1 MKLHYIFTVAL
12 TALMAI
18 PAMAQDRN
26 NEDEVVKVNARF
38 SAYNYREGELI
49 VKFKDQSAAQIK
61 APRRTKFRTS
71 GVNSIDA
78 TLRALGV
85 SEVEELMPLSGHQ
98 PVKRLARSVNGQTVT
113 APAMNRVYLMRYNKA
128 KVRNV
133 EEAVAKLSKLKD
145 VEYAE
150 PNRIVYALG
159 GAEAMAAQS
168 KALDEAQQQTADG
181 ENRAVSFNDPL
192 FGNQWGLQS
201 MQIPLLWQEPFI
213 TNKRPVIAI
222 LDTGVDIDH
231 PDLKANI
238 WTNAKEAEGAE
249 EYDDDGN
256 GFNDDVHGW
265 DFVNQTGRIGDWNG
279 HGTHCAGIAA
289 AVAGNGIGIV
299 GANPDAL
306 IMPVTVMQSD
316 GTGDVATIIKGID
329 YAVANGADII
339 SMSFGS
345 YGESR
350 AEEQALGRAYQ
361 KAVLVAAAGNDG
373 MCLNH
378 KHGRGDPAPMY
389 PASYTFVL
397 GVQAMSSEGNITD
410 WSNYDDDG
418 PTYSEWGEAKLYNYE
433 LLAPG
438 VNIESTYPGG
448 NYKSL
453 NGTSMATPMVA
464 GALSR
469 LIQTKEYVN
478 KEYLFGDLINAC
490 SETGGLDIYKAFSI
504 KDEDRT
510 PELSFVTYEMDD
522 STNVGDGDGR
532 PDAGEV
538 IDFYP
543 IVRNSWGKAK
553 NIKLSIELGENEDPQ
568 IVELIK
574 KEADFGAEL
583 SAYGK
588 GKSDEPLRIKIN
600 DKCADNRRIRLV
612 LKGTCDGMQG
622 EFTQE
627 ITLTVENGVEIGG
640 LIKENTTLYPN
651 VHYIVTKTIAVP
663 QGVTLTIKPGTILD
677 FKNTN
682 IKNVGTINAIG
693 KPDSLIVLN
702 GMNDPSSIG
711 GASIDISDFSYTVI
725 QNSNLFSLEFDYYG
739 IDKIKKTNN
748 NIVKDNEISMLSD
761 GTFEKCNFFN
771 NKRIHYYDGD
781 DMNLTS
787 CNLIGNCTDDRA
799 QSNAFGLQAL
809 HSSNIFSNKYGLTG
823 AYISNGPKVYTTDT
837 PNYFGS
843 SNESLVRKGIYDI
856 NNDYSTT
863 EYDLSNMLTRPNAE
877 AHGIV
882 WKVVVNG
889 YDAQDEFDML
899 PPLGVGKHKFEVYFN
914 RPMRTS
920 VTPMVAMGVRP
931 PYTQIPIAEEG
942 TWSADS
948 TVYTTYLTITG
959 KTGADGLNRIYVDGA
974 KDNEGF
980 EIPYENSRFNV
991 NVQAAGSL
999 STGFMGEAG
1008 LGKVTLSWN
1017 DVQNSFDDFL
1027 GYNLYRYTDKGDT
1040 IKVNKQLLDN
1050 ETLEYVD
1057 YDVVPGTT
1065 YCYQYKV
1072 ITTDLKETDPSNVV
1086 AVTPMTSTL
1095 GDANGSGKVDV
1106 ADVVTTVNYASG
1118 QNPKPF
1124 IFEAADVNTDL
1135 QIDILDVVGIIRT
1148 ILNPNADVSS
1158 MAMATATYTV
1168 ENGIVYV
1175 DSPVDLAGVQ
1185 IQIATEKGSQIKAT
1199 DEMEGFEQTSSWLS
1213 DNDFIYLAYSMS
1225 GKTLTAGKHAI
1236 LNIGNAKIMDIRLS
1250 DAAGKNV
1257 EAKAGQETSVTRL
1270 GADVMNVS
1278 GIYTLTG
1285 VKLSGRSSDL
1295 KKLPAGVYIVDGK
1308 KVVK

>member
-1 MKLHYIFTVAL
+1 MELHRIFTIAL
-12 TALMAI
+12 TALAAI
-18 PAMAQDRN
+18 PTMAQDRN
-26 NEDEVVKVNARF
+26 NEDEVVKVDARF
-38 SAYNYREGELI
+38 SAYNYREGEVI
-49 VKFKDQSAAQIK
+49 VKFKDQSAAQIN

-71 GVNSIDA
+71 GINSIDA
-78 TLRALGV
+78 TLRELGV
-85 SEVEELMPLSGHQ
+85 SEVEALMPLSGNQ
-98 PVKRLARSVNGQTVT
+98 QVKRLARSVNGKTVA
-113 APAMNRVYLMRYNKA
+113 APAMNRIYLMHFDKT
-128 KVRNV
+128 KVRNT
-133 EEAVAKLSKLKD
+133 EEAVAKLAKLAD

-159 GAEAMAAQS
+159 NTESQAGQS
-168 KALDEAQQQTADG
+168 KALMDVQDQANGGGKNISYD
-181 ENRAVSFNDPL
+181 DPL
-192 FGNQWGLQS
+192 FGQQWGLQT
-201 MQIPLLWQEPFI
+201 MKLPQLWQQPII
-213 TNKRPVIAI
+213 TQKRPIIAI

-238 WTNAKEAEGAE
+238 WTNTKESEGAE
-249 EYDDDGN
+249 DYDDDGN
-256 GFNDDVHGW
+256 GFKDDLHGW

-289 AVAGNGIGIV
+289 AVGGNGIGIV

-345 YGESR
+345 YGESK

-373 MCLNH
+373 KCMNH
-378 KHGRGDPAPMY
+378 KHPEKAQDKPMPMY

-397 GVQAMSSEGNITD
+397 GVQAMNSEGNITD
-410 WSNYDDDG
+410 WSNYDDNG
-418 PTYSEWGEAKLYNYE
+418 PTYSAWGEDKLYNYE

-438 VNIESTYPGG
+438 ANIESTYPGG

-469 LIQTKEYVN
+469 LIQSKEYVN
-478 KEYLFGDLINAC
+478 KEYLFGDLIYAC
-490 SETGGLDIYKAFSI
+490 STTGGLDIYKAFSI
-504 KDEDRT
+504 KDEDRK

-532 PDAGEV
+532 PDAGEI
-538 IDFYP
+538 IDIYP

-568 IVELIK
+568 IVEFIK
-574 KEADFGAEL
+574 KEADFGSEL

-588 GKSDEPLRIKIN
+588 ARSAEPLRIKIN
-600 DKCADNRRIRLV
+600 DKCADNRHIRLV
-612 LKGTCDGMQG
+612 IKGTCDGMEG
-622 EFTQE
+622 EITQD

-640 LIKENTTLYPN
+640 VIKKDMTLYPN
-651 VHYIVTKTIAVP
+651 VHYIVTTNLAVP
-663 QGVTLTIKPGTILD
+663 EGVTLTIKPGTKLE
-677 FKNTN
+677 FKGTYFENR
-682 IKNVGTINAIG
+682 GTINAAG
-693 KPDSLIVLN
+693 KPDSLIVLEGMDNKGDNN
-702 GMNDPSSIG
+702 GAN
-711 GASIDISDFSYTVI
+711 IDLSGFSYTELKKSHINGYYGNYNNVI
-725 QNSNLFSLEFDYYG
+725 INNNKINASRNTHKNYGCNIYNNTIYVSSKGNGLFEKSNLINNYAQYNDIG
-739 IDKIKKTNN
+739 KIEL
-748 NIVKDNEISMLSD
+748 VQ
-761 GTFEKCNFFN
+761 FN
-771 NKRIHYYDGD
+771 
-781 DMNLTS
+781 
-787 CNLIGNCTDDRA
+787 
-799 QSNAFGLQAL
+799 
-809 HSSNIFSNKYGLTG
+809 SSNIWNNEHVGIKLNTT
-823 AYISNGPKVYTTDT
+823 VYTTDT

-843 SNESLVRKGIYDI
+843 AKEATVRKGILDI
-856 NNDYSTT
+856 NNNYGTT

-877 AHGIV
+877 AHGVV
-882 WKVVVNG
+882 WKVVVDG

-931 PYTQIPIAEEG
+931 PYTQIPIAEDG

-948 TVYTTYLTITG
+948 LIYTAYLTITG

-980 EIPYENSRFNV
+980 EIPYENTRFNV

-1095 GDANGSGKVDV
+1095 GDANGSGNVDV
-1106 ADVVTTVNYASG
+1106 ADVITTVNYASG
-1118 QNPKPF
+1118 QEPKPF

-1185 IQIATEKGSQIKAT
+1185 IQIATEKGSEVTAT
-1199 DEMEGFEQTSSWLS
+1199 GEMEGFEQASSWLS

-1225 GKTLTAGKHAI
+1225 GKTLAAGKHAI

-1257 EAKAGQETSVTRL
+1257 EAKAGELSSITRL
-1270 GADVMNVS
+1270 GSDVMNVS

>member
-1 MKLHYIFTVAL
+1 MKL
-12 TALMAI
+12 
-18 PAMAQDRN
+18 PQ
-26 NEDEVVKVNARF
+26 
-38 SAYNYREGELI
+38 
-49 VKFKDQSAAQIK
+49 
-61 APRRTKFRTS
+61 
-71 GVNSIDA
+71 
-78 TLRALGV
+78 
-85 SEVEELMPLSGHQ
+85 
-98 PVKRLARSVNGQTVT
+98 
-113 APAMNRVYLMRYNKA
+113 
-128 KVRNV
+128 
-133 EEAVAKLSKLKD
+133 
-145 VEYAE
+145 
-150 PNRIVYALG
+150 
-159 GAEAMAAQS
+159 
-168 KALDEAQQQTADG
+168 
-181 ENRAVSFNDPL
+181 
-192 FGNQWGLQS
+192 
-201 MQIPLLWQEPFI
+201 LWQQPII
-213 TNKRPVIAI
+213 TQKRPIIAI

-238 WTNAKEAEGAE
+238 WTNTKESEGAE
-249 EYDDDGN
+249 DYDDDDN
-256 GFNDDVHGW
+256 GFKDDLHGW

-289 AVAGNGIGIV
+289 AVGGNGIGIV

-345 YGESR
+345 YGESK

-361 KAVLVAAAGNDG
+361 KAILVAAAGNDG
-373 MCLNH
+373 KCMNH
-378 KHGRGDPAPMY
+378 KHPEKAQDKPMPMY

-397 GVQAMSSEGNITD
+397 GVQAMNSEGNITD
-410 WSNYDDDG
+410 WSNYDDNG
-418 PTYSEWGEAKLYNYE
+418 PTYTEWGEDKLYNYE

-438 VNIESTYPGG
+438 ANIESTYPGG

-469 LIQTKEYVN
+469 LIQSKEYAN
-478 KEYLFGDLINAC
+478 KEYLFGDLINAR
-490 SETGGLDIYKAFSI
+490 SATGGLDIYKVFSI
-504 KDEDRT
+504 KDEDRI
-510 PELSFVTYEMDD
+510 PELSFVNYEMDD

-538 IDFYP
+538 IDIYP

-568 IVELIK
+568 IVEFIK
-574 KEADFGAEL
+574 KEADFGSEL

-588 GKSDEPLRIKIN
+588 GKSAEPLRIKIN
-600 DKCADNRRIRLV
+600 DKCADNRHIRLV
-612 LKGTCDGMQG
+612 IKGTCDGM
-622 EFTQE
+622 EKEITQN

-640 LIKENTTLYPN
+640 VIKKDMTLYPN
-651 VHYIVTKTIAVP
+651 VHYIVTKNLAIP
-663 QGVTLTIKPGTILD
+663 EGVTLTIKPGTKLE
-677 FKNTN
+677 FKGTYFENR
-682 IKNVGTINAIG
+682 GTINAAG
-693 KPDSLIVLN
+693 KPDSLIVLEGMDNKGDNN
-702 GMNDPSSIG
+702 G
-711 GASIDISDFSYTVI
+711 ADINLSGFSYTELKKSKIYECYGNFNNVVI
-725 QNSNLFSLEFDYYG
+725 NENYMYYITDYRGYGINNNGCNIYNNTIYVSGHDRFEKSNL
-739 IDKIKKTNN
+739 INN
-748 NIVKDNEISMLSD
+748 YAQHDDIGLIELNQ
-761 GTFEKCNFFN
+761 FN
-771 NKRIHYYDGD
+771 
-781 DMNLTS
+781 
-787 CNLIGNCTDDRA
+787 
-799 QSNAFGLQAL
+799 
-809 HSSNIFSNKYGLTG
+809 SSNIWNTEHVGIVKG
-823 AYISNGPKVYTTDT
+823 AIVYTTDN

-843 SNESLVRKGIYDI
+843 SKEATVRKGILDI
-856 NNDYSTT
+856 NNNYGTT

-877 AHGIV
+877 AHGVV
-882 WKVVVNG
+882 WKVVVDG

-920 VTPMVAMGVRP
+920 VTPMVSMGVRP

-948 TVYTTYLTITG
+948 LVYTTYLTITG

-974 KDNEGF
+974 KDDEGF
-980 EIPYENSRFNV
+980 EIPIENSRFNV

-1106 ADVVTTVNYASG
+1106 ADVITTVNYASG

-1185 IQIATEKGSQIKAT
+1185 IQIATEKGSEVTAT
-1199 DEMEGFEQTSSWLS
+1199 GEMEGFEQASSWLS

-1257 EAKAGQETSVTRL
+1257 EAKAGELSSITRL
-1270 GADVMNVS
+1270 GSDVMNVS

>member
-1 MKLHYIFTVAL
+1 MYKTKP
-12 TALMAI
+12 T
-18 PAMAQDRN
+18 
-26 NEDEVVKVNARF
+26 
-38 SAYNYREGELI
+38 EGGKNI
-49 VKFKDQSAAQIK
+49 SYD
-61 APRRTKFRTS
+61 
-71 GVNSIDA
+71 
-78 TLRALGV
+78 
-85 SEVEELMPLSGHQ
+85 
-98 PVKRLARSVNGQTVT
+98 
-113 APAMNRVYLMRYNKA
+113 
-128 KVRNV
+128 
-133 EEAVAKLSKLKD
+133 
-145 VEYAE
+145 
-150 PNRIVYALG
+150 
-159 GAEAMAAQS
+159 
-168 KALDEAQQQTADG
+168 
-181 ENRAVSFNDPL
+181 DPL
-192 FGNQWGLQS
+192 FGQQWGLQT
-201 MQIPLLWQEPFI
+201 MKLPQLWQQPII
-213 TNKRPVIAI
+213 TQKRPIIAI

-238 WTNAKEAEGAE
+238 WTNTKESEGAE
-249 EYDDDGN
+249 DYDDDGN
-256 GFNDDVHGW
+256 GFKDDLHGW

-289 AVAGNGIGIV
+289 AVGGNGIGIV

-345 YGESR
+345 YGESK

-373 MCLNH
+373 KCLNH
-378 KHGRGDPAPMY
+378 KHLEEGQDKPMPMY
-389 PASYTFVL
+389 PASYNFVL
-397 GVQAMSSEGNITD
+397 GVQAMNGEGNITD
-410 WSNYDDDG
+410 WSNYDDNG
-418 PTYSEWGEAKLYNYE
+418 PTYTEWGEDKLYNYE

-438 VNIESTYPGG
+438 ANIESTYPGG

-469 LIQTKEYVN
+469 LIQSKEYAN

-490 SETGGLDIYKAFSI
+490 SSTGGLDIYKAFSI
-504 KDEDRT
+504 KDEDRK

-538 IDFYP
+538 IDIYP

-553 NIKLSIELGENEDPQ
+553 NIKLSIELGENEDLQ
-568 IVELIK
+568 IVEFIK
-574 KEADFGAEL
+574 KEADFGSEL

-588 GKSDEPLRIKIN
+588 GKSVEPLRIKIN
-600 DKCADNRRIRLV
+600 DNCADNRHIRLV
-612 LKGTCDGMQG
+612 IKGTCDGMEG
-622 EFTQE
+622 EITQD

-640 LIKENTTLYPN
+640 VIKEDMTLYPN
-651 VHYIVTKTIAVP
+651 VHYIVTKNLAIP
-663 QGVTLTIKPGTILD
+663 EGVTLTIKPGTKLE
-677 FKNTN
+677 FKGTFFENR
-682 IKNVGTINAIG
+682 GTINAVG
-693 KPDSLIVLN
+693 KPDSLIVLE
-702 GMNDPSSIG
+702 GIG
-711 GASIDISDFSYTVI
+711 NKNNSDGASIDLSGFSYTDLKKSRIYWCHGNYSNVI
-725 QNSNLFSLEFDYYG
+725 IDNNYMNNTPSSGNYNNYGCNIYNNTYYG
-739 IDKIKKTNN
+739 TGSGIIEESNIINN
-748 NIVKDNEISMLSD
+748 YAIFHDISLIVLSH
-761 GTFEKCNFFN
+761 FN
-771 NKRIHYYDGD
+771 
-781 DMNLTS
+781 
-787 CNLIGNCTDDRA
+787 
-799 QSNAFGLQAL
+799 
-809 HSSNIFSNKYGLTG
+809 SSNIWNNERVG
-823 AYISNGPKVYTTDT
+823 ISTNATVYTTDN

-843 SNESLVRKGIYDI
+843 SKEATVRKSILDI
-856 NNDYSTT
+856 HNNFYTT

-877 AHGIV
+877 AHGVV
-882 WKVVVNG
+882 WKVVVDG

-914 RPMRTS
+914 RPMRTN

-948 TVYTTYLTITG
+948 TVYTAYLTITG
-959 KTGADGLNRIYVDGA
+959 KTGADGLNRIYVDQA

-980 EIPYENSRFNV
+980 EIPYENTRFNV

-1095 GDANGSGKVDV
+1095 GDANGSGNVDV
-1106 ADVVTTVNYASG
+1106 ADVITTVNYASG
-1118 QNPKPF
+1118 QEPKPF

-1185 IQIATEKGSQIKAT
+1185 IQIATEKGSEVSAT
-1199 DEMEGFEQTSSWLS
+1199 GEMEGFEQASSWLS

-1257 EAKAGQETSVTRL
+1257 EAKAGELSSITRL
-1270 GADVMNVS
+1270 GSDVMNVS

-1308 KVVK
+1308 KMVK

>member
-1 MKLHYIFTVAL
+1 
-12 TALMAI
+12 
-18 PAMAQDRN
+18 
-26 NEDEVVKVNARF
+26 
-38 SAYNYREGELI
+38 
-49 VKFKDQSAAQIK
+49 
-61 APRRTKFRTS
+61 
-71 GVNSIDA
+71 
-78 TLRALGV
+78 
-85 SEVEELMPLSGHQ
+85 MPLSGNQ
-98 PVKRLARSVNGQTVT
+98 QVKRLARSVNGKTVA
-113 APAMNRVYLMRYNKA
+113 APAMNRIYLMHFDKT
-128 KVRNV
+128 KVRNT
-133 EEAVAKLSKLKD
+133 EEAVAKLAKLAD

-159 GAEAMAAQS
+159 NTESQAGQS
-168 KALDEAQQQTADG
+168 KALMDVQDQANGGGKNISYD
-181 ENRAVSFNDPL
+181 DPL
-192 FGNQWGLQS
+192 FGQQWGLQT
-201 MQIPLLWQEPFI
+201 MKLPQLWQQPII
-213 TNKRPVIAI
+213 TQKRPIIAI

-238 WTNAKEAEGAE
+238 WTNTKESEGAE
-249 EYDDDGN
+249 DYDDDGN
-256 GFNDDVHGW
+256 GFKDDLHGW

-289 AVAGNGIGIV
+289 AVGGNGIGIV

-345 YGESR
+345 YGESK

-373 MCLNH
+373 KCLNH
-378 KHGRGDPAPMY
+378 AHPERGQDKPMPMY

-397 GVQAMSSEGNITD
+397 GVQAMNSEGNITY
-410 WSNYDDDG
+410 WSNYDDNG
-418 PTYSEWGEAKLYNYE
+418 PTYTEWGEDKLYNYE

-438 VNIESTYPGG
+438 ANIESTYPGG

-469 LIQTKEYVN
+469 LIQSKEYAN

-490 SETGGLDIYKAFSI
+490 STTGGLDIYKVFSI
-504 KDEDRT
+504 KDEDRI

-532 PDAGEV
+532 PDAGEI
-538 IDFYP
+538 IDIYP

-568 IVELIK
+568 IVEFIK
-574 KEADFGAEL
+574 KEADFGSEL

-588 GKSDEPLRIKIN
+588 ARSAEPLRIKIN
-600 DKCADNRRIRLV
+600 DKCADNRHIHLV
-612 LKGTCDGMQG
+612 IKGTCDGMEG
-622 EFTQE
+622 EITQD

-640 LIKENTTLYPN
+640 VIKEDMTLYPN
-651 VHYIVTKTIAVP
+651 VHYIVTKNLAIP
-663 QGVTLTIKPGTILD
+663 EGVTLTIKPGTKLE
-677 FKNTN
+677 FKGTYFENR
-682 IKNVGTINAIG
+682 GTINAAG
-693 KPDSLIVLN
+693 KPDSLIVLE
-702 GMNDPSSIG
+702 GIDDKNDIY
-711 GASIDISDFSYTVI
+711 GANINLSGFSYTELKE
-725 QNSNLFSLEFDYYG
+725 SR
-739 IDKIKKTNN
+739 IDVFRGN
-748 NIVKDNEISMLSD
+748 
-761 GTFEKCNFFN
+761 FN
-771 NKRIHYYDGD
+771 NVIIDNNYMEHTQNENINVCNIYNNAIYVTEYGRIEKSNIINNYECHNDIG
-781 DMNLTS
+781 
-787 CNLIGNCTDDRA
+787 LIELNKI
-799 QSNAFGLQAL
+799 N
-809 HSSNIFSNKYGLTG
+809 SSNIWNTKRVGIKLNRT
-823 AYISNGPKVYTTDT
+823 VYTTDD

-843 SNESLVRKGIYDI
+843 SKEATVRKSILDIY
-856 NNDYSTT
+856 NNYGTT

-877 AHGIV
+877 AHGVV
-882 WKVVVNG
+882 WKVVVDG

-914 RPMRTS
+914 RPMRTN

-948 TVYTTYLTITG
+948 TVYTAYLTITG

-980 EIPYENSRFNV
+980 EIPYENTRFNV

-1106 ADVVTTVNYASG
+1106 ADVITSVNYASG
-1118 QNPKPF
+1118 QEPKPF

-1185 IQIATEKGSQIKAT
+1185 IQIATEKGSEVTAT
-1199 DEMEGFEQTSSWLS
+1199 GEMEGFEQASSWLS

-1257 EAKAGQETSVTRL
+1257 EAKAGELSSITRL
-1270 GADVMNVS
+1270 GSDVMNVS

-1295 KKLPAGVYIVDGK
+1295 NRQPAGVYIVDGK
-1308 KVVK
+1308 KMVK

>member
-1 MKLHYIFTVAL
+1 MELHRIFTIAL
-12 TALMAI
+12 TALAAI
-18 PAMAQDRN
+18 PTMAQDRN
-26 NEDEVVKVNARF
+26 NEDEVVKVDARF
-38 SAYNYREGELI
+38 SAYNYREGEVI
-49 VKFKDQSAAQIK
+49 VKFKDQSAAQIN

-78 TLRALGV
+78 TLRELGV
-85 SEVEELMPLSGHQ
+85 SEVEALMPLSGNQ
-98 PVKRLARSVNGQTVT
+98 QVKRLARSVNGKTVA
-113 APAMNRVYLMRYNKA
+113 APAMNRIYLMHFDKT
-128 KVRNV
+128 KVRNT
-133 EEAVAKLSKLKD
+133 EEAVAKLAKLAD

-159 GAEAMAAQS
+159 NTESQARLS
-168 KALDEAQQQTADG
+168 KALMDAQDQPNGGGKNTSYD
-181 ENRAVSFNDPL
+181 DPL
-192 FGNQWGLQS
+192 FGQQWGLQT
-201 MQIPLLWQEPFI
+201 MKLPQLWQQPII
-213 TNKRPVIAI
+213 TQKRPIIAI

-238 WTNAKEAEGAE
+238 WTNTKESEGAE
-249 EYDDDGN
+249 DYDDDGN
-256 GFNDDVHGW
+256 GFKDDLHGW

-289 AVAGNGIGIV
+289 AVGGNGIGIV

-329 YAVANGADII
+329 YAVTNGADII

-345 YGESR
+345 YGESK
-350 AEEQALGRAYQ
+350 AQEQALGRAYQ

-373 MCLNH
+373 KCLNH
-378 KHGRGDPAPMY
+378 KHPENAQNFPMPMY

-397 GVQAMSSEGNITD
+397 GVQAMNGEGNITG
-410 WSNYDDDG
+410 WSNYDDNG
-418 PTYSEWGEAKLYNYE
+418 PIYTEWGEDKLYNYE

-438 VNIESTYPGG
+438 ANIESTYPGG
-448 NYKSL
+448 NYKPLS
-453 NGTSMATPMVA
+453 GTSMATPMVA

-469 LIQTKEYVN
+469 LIQSKEYAN

-490 SETGGLDIYKAFSI
+490 SATGGLDIYKAFSI
-504 KDEDRT
+504 KDEDRI

-522 STNVGDGDGR
+522 STNIGDGDGR

-538 IDFYP
+538 IDIYP

-553 NIKLSIELGENEDPQ
+553 NIKLSIELGENEDQQ
-568 IVELIK
+568 IVEFIK
-574 KEADFGAEL
+574 KEADFGSEL

-588 GKSDEPLRIKIN
+588 GKSAEPLRIKIN
-600 DKCADNRRIRLV
+600 DNCADNRHIRLV
-612 LKGTCDGMQG
+612 IKGTCDGM
-622 EFTQE
+622 EKE
-627 ITLTVENGVEIGG
+627 ITQDITLIVENGVEIGG
-640 LIKENTTLYPN
+640 VIRKDMTLYPN
-651 VHYIVTKTIAVP
+651 VHYIVTKSLAIP
-663 QGVTLTIKPGTILD
+663 KGVTLTIKPGTKLE
-677 FKNTN
+677 FKDTYFENN
-682 IKNVGTINAIG
+682 GTINAVG
-693 KPDSLIVLN
+693 KPDSLIVLEGIN
-702 GMNDPSSIG
+702 SKSNWAG
-711 GASIDISDFSYTVI
+711 GASINLSGFSYTEVRNSNAYSIGGDYNNVFFNHNLI
-725 QNSNLFSLEFDYYG
+725 QNGGGQYTISCNIYNNRIDRCGINFVKSNIINNDIFNSTFSLIYLDE
-739 IDKIKKTNN
+739 
-748 NIVKDNEISMLSD
+748 VE
-761 GTFEKCNFFN
+761 
-771 NKRIHYYDGD
+771 
-781 DMNLTS
+781 
-787 CNLIGNCTDDRA
+787 
-799 QSNAFGLQAL
+799 
-809 HSSNIFSNKYGLTG
+809 SSNIWNSERVGIEKG
-823 AYISNGPKVYTTDT
+823 ATVYTPDF

-843 SNESLVRKGIYDI
+843 SKEATVRKSILDIY
-856 NNDYSTT
+856 NDYYTT

-877 AHGIV
+877 AHGVV
-882 WKVVVNG
+882 WKVVVDG

-974 KDNEGF
+974 KDTEGF

-1106 ADVVTTVNYASG
+1106 ADVITTVNYASG
-1118 QNPKPF
+1118 QEPKPF

-1185 IQIATEKGSQIKAT
+1185 IQIATEKGSEVTAT
-1199 DEMEGFEQTSSWLS
+1199 GEMEGFEQASSWLS

-1257 EAKAGQETSVTRL
+1257 EAKAGELSSITRL
-1270 GADVMNVS
+1270 GSDVMNVS

-1295 KKLPAGVYIVDGK
+1295 KKLPAGIYIVDGK
-1308 KVVK
+1308 KMVK

>member
-26 NEDEVVKVNARF
+26 NEDEVVKVDARF
-38 SAYNYREGELI
+38 SAYNYRDGELI

-113 APAMNRVYLMRYNKA
+113 APAMNRVYIMRYNKA

-133 EEAVAKLSKLKD
+133 EEAVAKLAKLKD

-159 GAEAMAAQS
+159 GAEAMTAQS
-168 KALDEAQQQTADG
+168 KALDEAQQQTAGG

-373 MCLNH
+373 KCLNH
-378 KHGRGDPAPMY
+378 AHLKRGQFAPKPMY

-397 GVQAMSSEGNITD
+397 GVQAMNSEGNITV
-410 WSNYDDDG
+410 WSNDDDNG
-418 PTYSEWGEAKLYNYE
+418 PTYTEWGEDKLYNYE

-504 KDEDRT
+504 KDEDRI

-600 DKCADNRRIRLV
+600 NKCADNRRIRLV
-612 LKGTCDGMQG
+612 LKGTCDGMEG

-640 LIKENTTLYPN
+640 VIKKDMTLYPN
-651 VHYIVTKTIAVP
+651 VHYIVTKNLAIP
-663 QGVTLTIKPGTILD
+663 EGVTLTIKPGTKLE
-677 FKNTN
+677 FKDTYFTN
-682 IKNVGTINAIG
+682 KGTINATG
-693 KPDSLIVLN
+693 KPDSLIVLEGIDNKSTIIGADINLDGFSCIELRNSHLFECN
-702 GMNDPSSIG
+702 GTHNNI
-711 GASIDISDFSYTVI
+711 IIFNNNEI
-725 QNSNLFSLEFDYYG
+725 NSFNTFNYRCNLF
-739 IDKIKKTNN
+739 N
-748 NIVKDNEISMLSD
+748 
-761 GTFEKCNFFN
+761 
-771 NKRIHYYDGD
+771 
-781 DMNLTS
+781 
-787 CNLIGNCTDDRA
+787 NLIGYVWYFKNSNFINNQEQQEAELFLDRIK
-799 QSNAFGLQAL
+799 
-809 HSSNIFSNKYGLTG
+809 SSNIWNSENIG
-823 AYISNGPKVYTTDT
+823 IRTDAT
-837 PNYFGS
+837 IFTPDFPNYFGS
-843 SNESLVRKGIYDI
+843 SKEATVRKSILDI
-856 NNDYSTT
+856 NNDYYTT

-877 AHGIV
+877 AHGVV

-948 TVYTTYLTITG
+948 TVYTAYLTITG

-980 EIPYENSRFNV
+980 EIPYENTRFNV

-1095 GDANGSGKVDV
+1095 GDANGSGNVDV
-1106 ADVVTTVNYASG
+1106 ADVITTVNYASG
-1118 QNPKPF
+1118 QEPKPF
-1124 IFEAADVNTDL
+1124 IFEAADINKDL

>member
-1 MKLHYIFTVAL
+1 MELHRIFTIAL
-12 TALMAI
+12 TALAAI
-18 PAMAQDRN
+18 PTMAQDRN
-26 NEDEVVKVNARF
+26 NEDEVVKVDARF
-38 SAYNYREGELI
+38 SAYNYREGEVI
-49 VKFKDQSAAQIK
+49 VKFKDQSAAQIN

-78 TLRALGV
+78 TLRELGV
-85 SEVEELMPLSGHQ
+85 SEVEALMPLSGNQ
-98 PVKRLARSVNGQTVT
+98 QVKRLARSVNGKTVA
-113 APAMNRVYLMRYNKA
+113 APAMNRIYLMHYDKT
-128 KVRNV
+128 KVRNT
-133 EEAVAKLSKLKD
+133 EEAVAKLAKLAD

-159 GAEAMAAQS
+159 NTESQTGLS
-168 KALDEAQQQTADG
+168 KALKDAQEQPNGGGNNISYD
-181 ENRAVSFNDPL
+181 DPL
-192 FGNQWGLQS
+192 FGQQWGLQT
-201 MQIPLLWQEPFI
+201 MKLPQLWQQPII
-213 TNKRPVIAI
+213 TQKRPIIAI

-238 WTNAKEAEGAE
+238 WTNTKEAEGAE
-249 EYDDDGN
+249 DYDDDGN
-256 GFNDDVHGW
+256 GFKDDLHGW

-289 AVAGNGIGIV
+289 AVGGNGIGIV

-345 YGESR
+345 YGESK

-373 MCLNH
+373 GCLNH
-378 KHGRGDPAPMY
+378 AHNCMYDLDTMY
-389 PASYTFVL
+389 PAVYSFVL
-397 GVQAMSSEGNITD
+397 GVQAMNSKGILAK
-410 WSNYDDDG
+410 WSNYDDNG
-418 PTYSEWGEAKLYNYE
+418 SAYSELGEDKLYNYE

-438 VNIESTYPGG
+438 EDIESTYPGG

-469 LIQTKEYVN
+469 LIQTKEYAN

-490 SETGGLDIYKAFSI
+490 SQTGGLDIYKAFSI
-504 KDEDRT
+504 KDEDRK
-510 PELSFVTYEMDD
+510 PDLYFVTYEMDD

-538 IDFYP
+538 IDIYP

-568 IVELIK
+568 IVEFIK
-574 KEADFGAEL
+574 KEADFGSEL

-588 GKSDEPLRIKIN
+588 GKSAEPLRIKIN
-600 DKCADNRRIRLV
+600 DKCADNRHIRLV
-612 LKGTCDGMQG
+612 IKGTCDGM
-622 EFTQE
+622 EKE
-627 ITLTVENGVEIGG
+627 ITQDITLIVENGVVIGG
-640 LIKENTTLYPN
+640 VIKKDMTLYPN
-651 VHYIVTKTIAVP
+651 VHYIVTKNLAIP
-663 QGVTLTIKPGTILD
+663 EGVTLTIKPGTKLE
-677 FKNTN
+677 FKDTYFENN
-682 IKNVGTINAIG
+682 GTINAVG
-693 KPDSLIVLN
+693 KPDSLIVLEGIQN
-702 GMNDPSSIG
+702 GLDLSQ
-711 GASIDISDFSYTVI
+711 FSYTI
-725 QNSNLFSLEFDYYG
+725 LKNSYISRLKLNSNTIIKDCSVSSLNGRRDDEEV
-739 IDKIKKTNN
+739 IESK
-748 NIVKDNEISMLSD
+748 
-761 GTFEKCNFFN
+761 KCNIFN
-771 NKRIHYYDGD
+771 SFIISVQPENYDITACNFINNWSGRGSI
-781 DMNLTS
+781 NLKV
-787 CNLIGNCTDDRA
+787 I
-799 QSNAFGLQAL
+799 
-809 HSSNIFSNKYGLTG
+809 HSSNIFNYESGT
-823 AYISNGPKVYTTDT
+823 YIDDGCIIYTTDT

-843 SNESLVRKGIYDI
+843 SKESIVRKSIFDI
-856 NNDYSTT
+856 NNNVGTT

-877 AHGIV
+877 AHGVV
-882 WKVVVNG
+882 WKVVVDG

-948 TVYTTYLTITG
+948 LIYTTYLTITG

-980 EIPYENSRFNV
+980 EIPIENSRFNV

-1095 GDANGSGKVDV
+1095 GDANGSGNVDV
-1106 ADVVTTVNYASG
+1106 ADVITTVNYASG
-1118 QNPKPF
+1118 QEPKPF

-1148 ILNPNADVSS
+1148 ILNPNANVSP

-1185 IQIATEKGSQIKAT
+1185 IQIATEKGSEVTAT
-1199 DEMEGFEQTSSWLS
+1199 GEMEGFEQASSWLS

-1257 EAKAGQETSVTRL
+1257 EAKAGELSSITRL
-1270 GADVMNVS
+1270 GSDVMNVS

>member
-1 MKLHYIFTVAL
+1 MKLHYIFTVAF

-26 NEDEVVKVNARF
+26 NEDEVVKVDARF

-49 VKFKDQSAAQIK
+49 VKFKNQSAAQIK

-78 TLRALGV
+78 TLSALGV

-168 KALDEAQQQTADG
+168 KALDEAQQQTAGG

-289 AVAGNGIGIV
+289 AVGGNGIGIV

-345 YGESR
+345 YGESK

-373 MCLNH
+373 ICLNH
-378 KHGRGDPAPMY
+378 AHPERGQFAPKPMY

-397 GVQAMSSEGNITD
+397 GVQAMDSEGYRAGF
-410 WSNYDDDG
+410 SNYDDNG
-418 PTYSEWGEAKLYNYE
+418 PTYSEWGEDKLYNYE

-438 VNIESTYPGG
+438 ANIESTYPGG

-469 LIQTKEYVN
+469 LIQTKEYAN
-478 KEYLFGDLINAC
+478 KEYLFGDLINARAA
-490 SETGGLDIYKAFSI
+490 TGGLDIYKTFSI
-504 KDEDRT
+504 KDEDRI

-532 PDAGEV
+532 PDTGEV
-538 IDFYP
+538 IDLYP

-640 LIKENTTLYPN
+640 VIKKDMTLYPN
-651 VHYIVTKTIAVP
+651 VHYIVTKNLAISK
-663 QGVTLTIKPGTILD
+663 GVTLTIKPGTKLE
-677 FKNTN
+677 FKDTYFTN
-682 IKNVGTINAIG
+682 NGTINAAG
-693 KPDSLIVLN
+693 KPDSLIVLEGIDN
-702 GMNDPSSIG
+702 KNVIG
-711 GASIDISDFSYTVI
+711 GVYINLSGFSYTELKKSHISCFKGNFNNVI
-725 QNSNLFSLEFDYYG
+725 
-739 IDKIKKTNN
+739 IDNN
-748 NIVKDNEISMLSD
+748 DIFQMPENYNHNGCNIYNNTIYTTGD
-761 GTFEKCNFFN
+761 GRFEKSNIIN
-771 NKRIHYYDGD
+771 NYARFDNDG
-781 DMNLTS
+781 
-787 CNLIGNCTDDRA
+787 LIGLN
-799 QSNAFGLQAL
+799 QFN
-809 HSSNIFSNKYGLTG
+809 SSNIWNTEHIGIQADAT
-823 AYISNGPKVYTTDT
+823 VYTTDT

-843 SNESLVRKGIYDI
+843 SKEATVRKSILDIY
-856 NNDYSTT
+856 NNYGTT
-863 EYDLSNMLTRPNAE
+863 EYDLSNMLTRPNAD
-877 AHGIV
+877 AHGVV
-882 WKVVVNG
+882 WKVVVDG

-931 PYTQIPIAEEG
+931 PYTQIPIAEDG

-948 TVYTTYLTITG
+948 TVYTAYLTITG

-1106 ADVVTTVNYASG
+1106 ADVITTVNYASG

-1225 GKTLTAGKHAI
+1225 GKTLAAGKHAI

>member
-1 MKLHYIFTVAL
+1 MHKSSL
-12 TALMAI
+12 T
-18 PAMAQDRN
+18 
-26 NEDEVVKVNARF
+26 
-38 SAYNYREGELI
+38 
-49 VKFKDQSAAQIK
+49 
-61 APRRTKFRTS
+61 
-71 GVNSIDA
+71 
-78 TLRALGV
+78 
-85 SEVEELMPLSGHQ
+85 
-98 PVKRLARSVNGQTVT
+98 
-113 APAMNRVYLMRYNKA
+113 
-128 KVRNV
+128 
-133 EEAVAKLSKLKD
+133 
-145 VEYAE
+145 
-150 PNRIVYALG
+150 G
-159 GAEAMAAQS
+159 GGKNIS
-168 KALDEAQQQTADG
+168 YD
-181 ENRAVSFNDPL
+181 DPL
-192 FGNQWGLQS
+192 FGQQWGLQT
-201 MQIPLLWQEPFI
+201 MKLPQLWQQPII
-213 TNKRPVIAI
+213 TQKRPIIAI

-238 WTNAKEAEGAE
+238 WTNTKESEGAE
-249 EYDDDGN
+249 DYDDDGN
-256 GFNDDVHGW
+256 GFKDDLHGW

-289 AVAGNGIGIV
+289 AVGGNGIGIV

-345 YGESR
+345 YGESK

-373 MCLNH
+373 KCLNH
-378 KHGRGDPAPMY
+378 VHPGQFAPAPMY

-397 GVQAMSSEGNITD
+397 GVQAMNGEGNIASF
-410 WSNYDDDG
+410 SNYDDNG
-418 PTYSEWGEAKLYNYE
+418 PTYTEWGEDKLYNYE

-438 VNIESTYPGG
+438 ANIESTYPGG

-469 LIQTKEYVN
+469 LIQSKEYAN

-490 SETGGLDIYKAFSI
+490 SATGGLDIYKVFSI
-504 KDEDRT
+504 KDEDRK

-538 IDFYP
+538 IDIYP

-568 IVELIK
+568 IVEFIK
-574 KEADFGAEL
+574 KEADFGSEL

-588 GKSDEPLRIKIN
+588 GKSAEPLRIKIN
-600 DKCADNRRIRLV
+600 DKCADNRHIRFV
-612 LKGTCDGMQG
+612 IKGTCDGM
-622 EFTQE
+622 EKE
-627 ITLTVENGVEIGG
+627 ITQDITLIVENGVEIGG
-640 LIKENTTLYPN
+640 VIKKDMTLYPN
-651 VHYIVTKTIAVP
+651 VHYIVTKNLAIP
-663 QGVTLTIKPGTILD
+663 EGVTLTIKPGTKLE
-677 FKNTN
+677 FKDTYFENN
-682 IKNVGTINAIG
+682 GTLKAIG
-693 KPDSLIVLN
+693 KPDSMIVLDGLYPGIN
-702 GMNDPSSIG
+702 RFLHIKDHLE
-711 GASIDISDFSYTVI
+711 YV
-725 QNSNLFSLEFDYYG
+725 SL
-739 IDKIKKTNN
+739 NN
-748 NIVKDNEISMLSD
+748 VRCNMVISMVAKNCCFTNLYTD
-761 GTFEKCNFFN
+761 HIEGDYAYCNFVNSQFWGCSTIGSKFEN
-771 NKRIHYYDGD
+771 
-781 DMNLTS
+781 
-787 CNLIGNCTDDRA
+787 CNLIGNETDVSKLYAAIDLF
-799 QSNAFGLQAL
+799 STN
-809 HSSNIFSNKYGLTG
+809 SSNIFNNSTTGTYIDEGSN
-823 AYISNGPKVYTTDT
+823 VFTTDA

-843 SNESLVRKGIYDI
+843 AKEATVRKSILDIY
-856 NNDYSTT
+856 NNYGTT
-863 EYDLSNMLTRPNAE
+863 EYDLSNMLTRPNAD
-877 AHGIV
+877 AHGVV
-882 WKVVVNG
+882 WKVVVDG

-920 VTPMVAMGVRP
+920 VTPMVAMGVRM

-974 KDNEGF
+974 KDDEGF
-980 EIPYENSRFNV
+980 EIPIENSRFNV

-1106 ADVVTTVNYASG
+1106 ADVITTVNYASG

-1185 IQIATEKGSQIKAT
+1185 IQIATEKGSEVTAT
-1199 DEMEGFEQTSSWLS
+1199 GEMEGFEQASSWLS

-1257 EAKAGQETSVTRL
+1257 EAKAGELSSITRL
-1270 GADVMNVS
+1270 GSDVMNVS

-1295 KKLPAGVYIVDGK
+1295 KKLPAGIYIVDGK

>member
-1 MKLHYIFTVAL
+1 MYKTKP
-12 TALMAI
+12 TGG
-18 PAMAQDRN
+18 N
-26 NEDEVVKVNARF
+26 NISYD
-38 SAYNYREGELI
+38 
-49 VKFKDQSAAQIK
+49 
-61 APRRTKFRTS
+61 
-71 GVNSIDA
+71 
-78 TLRALGV
+78 
-85 SEVEELMPLSGHQ
+85 
-98 PVKRLARSVNGQTVT
+98 
-113 APAMNRVYLMRYNKA
+113 
-128 KVRNV
+128 
-133 EEAVAKLSKLKD
+133 
-145 VEYAE
+145 
-150 PNRIVYALG
+150 
-159 GAEAMAAQS
+159 
-168 KALDEAQQQTADG
+168 
-181 ENRAVSFNDPL
+181 DPL
-192 FGNQWGLQS
+192 FGQQWGLQT
-201 MQIPLLWQEPFI
+201 MKLPQLWQQPII
-213 TNKRPVIAI
+213 TQKRPIIAI

-238 WTNAKEAEGAE
+238 WTNTKESEGAE
-249 EYDDDGN
+249 DYDDDGN

-289 AVAGNGIGIV
+289 AVGGNGIGIV

-329 YAVANGADII
+329 YAVANDADII

-345 YGESR
+345 YGESK

-373 MCLNH
+373 KCLNH
-378 KHGRGDPAPMY
+378 AHPERGQMGPAPMY
-389 PASYTFVL
+389 PGSYTFVL
-397 GVQAMSSEGNITD
+397 GVQAMNSEGNIASF
-410 WSNYDDDG
+410 SNYDDNG
-418 PTYSEWGEAKLYNYE
+418 PTYTEWGEDKLYNYE

-438 VNIESTYPGG
+438 ANIESTYPGG

-469 LIQTKEYVN
+469 LIQSKEYAN
-478 KEYLFGDLINAC
+478 KEYLFGDLIKAR
-490 SETGGLDIYKAFSI
+490 SATGGLDIYKAFSI
-504 KDEDRT
+504 KDEDRI

-532 PDAGEV
+532 PDAGEI
-538 IDFYP
+538 IDIYP

-568 IVELIK
+568 IVEFIK
-574 KEADFGAEL
+574 KEAGFGSEL

-588 GKSDEPLRIKIN
+588 ARSAEPLRIKIN
-600 DKCADNRRIRLV
+600 DKCADNRHIHLV
-612 LKGTCDGMQG
+612 IKGTCDGMEG
-622 EFTQE
+622 EITQD

-640 LIKENTTLYPN
+640 VIKKDMTLYPN
-651 VHYIVTKTIAVP
+651 VHYIVTKNLVIP
-663 QGVTLTIKPGTILD
+663 EGVTLTIKPGTKLE
-677 FKNTN
+677 FKGTYFENR
-682 IKNVGTINAIG
+682 GTINAAG
-693 KPDSLIVLN
+693 KPDSLIVLEGIANKNN
-702 GMNDPSSIG
+702 GDWDANINLSG
-711 GASIDISDFSYTVI
+711 FSYTELKESRINYCSGNFNNVI
-725 QNSNLFSLEFDYYG
+725 IDNNYISRTPDLENNNNNNGCNIYNNTIYVTGDGRFEKSNL
-739 IDKIKKTNN
+739 INN
-748 NIVKDNEISMLSD
+748 YALYDNIGLIALNR
-761 GTFEKCNFFN
+761 FN
-771 NKRIHYYDGD
+771 
-781 DMNLTS
+781 
-787 CNLIGNCTDDRA
+787 
-799 QSNAFGLQAL
+799 
-809 HSSNIFSNKYGLTG
+809 SSNIWNNERVGIRTN
-823 AYISNGPKVYTTDT
+823 ATVYTTDN

-843 SNESLVRKGIYDI
+843 SKEATVRKSILDI
-856 NNDYSTT
+856 HNNFYTT

-877 AHGIV
+877 AHGVV
-882 WKVVVNG
+882 WKVVVDG

-920 VTPMVAMGVRP
+920 VTPMVAMGVRM

-948 TVYTTYLTITG
+948 LVYTTYLTITG

-980 EIPYENSRFNV
+980 EIPIENSRFNV

-1106 ADVVTTVNYASG
+1106 ADVITTVNYASG
-1118 QNPKPF
+1118 QEPKPF

-1175 DSPVDLAGVQ
+1175 DSPVNLAGVQ
-1185 IQIATEKGSQIKAT
+1185 IQIATEKGSEVTAT
-1199 DEMEGFEQTSSWLS
+1199 GEMEGFEQASSWLS

-1225 GKTLTAGKHAI
+1225 GKTLAAGKHAI

-1257 EAKAGQETSVTRL
+1257 EAKAGELSSITRL
-1270 GADVMNVS
+1270 GSDVMNVS

-1308 KVVK
+1308 KMVK

>member
-26 NEDEVVKVNARF
+26 NEDEVVKVDARF

-159 GAEAMAAQS
+159 GAETMAAQS
-168 KALDEAQQQTADG
+168 KALDEAQQQTAGG

-289 AVAGNGIGIV
+289 AVGGNGIGIV

-345 YGESR
+345 YGESK

-378 KHGRGDPAPMY
+378 AHPERGQFAPKPMY

-397 GVQAMSSEGNITD
+397 GVQAMDSEGYRAGF
-410 WSNYDDDG
+410 SNYDDNG
-418 PTYSEWGEAKLYNYE
+418 PTYSEWGEDKLYNYE

-438 VNIESTYPGG
+438 ANIESTYPGG

-469 LIQTKEYVN
+469 LIQSKEYAN

-490 SETGGLDIYKAFSI
+490 SSMGGLDIYKAFSI
-504 KDEDRT
+504 KDEDRI
-510 PELSFVTYEMDD
+510 PELSFVAYEMDD

-553 NIKLSIELGENEDPQ
+553 NIKLSIELGENEDPK
-568 IVELIK
+568 IVEFIK
-574 KEADFGAEL
+574 KEADFGSEL

-588 GKSDEPLRIKIN
+588 GKSVEPLRIKIN
-600 DKCADNRRIRLV
+600 DNCADNRRIRLV

-622 EFTQE
+622 EFTQN

-640 LIKENTTLYPN
+640 VIKKDMTLYPN
-651 VHYIVTKTIAVP
+651 VHYIVTKNLAISK
-663 QGVTLTIKPGTILD
+663 GVTLTIKPGTKLE
-677 FKNTN
+677 FKDTYFTN
-682 IKNVGTINAIG
+682 NGTINAAG
-693 KPDSLIVLN
+693 KPDSLIVLEGIDN
-702 GMNDPSSIG
+702 KNVIG
-711 GASIDISDFSYTVI
+711 GIYINLSGFSYTELKKSHISCFKGNFNNVI
-725 QNSNLFSLEFDYYG
+725 
-739 IDKIKKTNN
+739 IDNN
-748 NIVKDNEISMLSD
+748 DIFQMPENYNHNGCNIYNNTIYTTGD
-761 GTFEKCNFFN
+761 GRFEK
-771 NKRIHYYDGD
+771 
-781 DMNLTS
+781 
-787 CNLIGNCTDDRA
+787 
-799 QSNAFGLQAL
+799 
-809 HSSNIFSNKYGLTG
+809 SNI
-823 AYISNGPKVYTTDT
+823 
-837 PNYFGS
+837 
-843 SNESLVRKGIYDI
+843 I
-856 NNDYSTT
+856 NNYA
-863 EYDLSNMLTRPNAE
+863 R
-877 AHGIV
+877 
-882 WKVVVNG
+882 
-889 YDAQDEFDML
+889 FD
-899 PPLGVGKHKFEVYFN
+899 N
-914 RPMRTS
+914 
-920 VTPMVAMGVRP
+920 
-931 PYTQIPIAEEG
+931 
-942 TWSADS
+942 
-948 TVYTTYLTITG
+948 
-959 KTGADGLNRIYVDGA
+959 DG
-974 KDNEGF
+974 
-980 EIPYENSRFNV
+980 
-991 NVQAAGSL
+991 
-999 STGFMGEAG
+999 
-1008 LGKVTLSWN
+1008 
-1017 DVQNSFDDFL
+1017 
-1027 GYNLYRYTDKGDT
+1027 
-1040 IKVNKQLLDN
+1040 
-1050 ETLEYVD
+1050 
-1057 YDVVPGTT
+1057 
-1065 YCYQYKV
+1065 
-1072 ITTDLKETDPSNVV
+1072 
-1086 AVTPMTSTL
+1086 
-1095 GDANGSGKVDV
+1095 
-1106 ADVVTTVNYASG
+1106 VTT
-1118 QNPKPF
+1118 QHP
-1124 IFEAADVNTDL
+1124 
-1135 QIDILDVVGIIRT
+1135 
-1148 ILNPNADVSS
+1148 
-1158 MAMATATYTV
+1158 
-1168 ENGIVYV
+1168 
-1175 DSPVDLAGVQ
+1175 
-1185 IQIATEKGSQIKAT
+1185 
-1199 DEMEGFEQTSSWLS
+1199 
-1213 DNDFIYLAYSMS
+1213 
-1225 GKTLTAGKHAI
+1225 
-1236 LNIGNAKIMDIRLS
+1236 
-1250 DAAGKNV
+1250 
-1257 EAKAGQETSVTRL
+1257 
-1270 GADVMNVS
+1270 
-1278 GIYTLTG
+1278 
-1285 VKLSGRSSDL
+1285 
-1295 KKLPAGVYIVDGK
+1295 
-1308 KVVK
+1308 

>member
-1 MKLHYIFTVAL
+1 MYK
-12 TALMAI
+12 
-18 PAMAQDRN
+18 
-26 NEDEVVKVNARF
+26 
-38 SAYNYREGELI
+38 
-49 VKFKDQSAAQIK
+49 
-61 APRRTKFRTS
+61 TKPT
-71 GVNSIDA
+71 
-78 TLRALGV
+78 
-85 SEVEELMPLSGHQ
+85 
-98 PVKRLARSVNGQTVT
+98 
-113 APAMNRVYLMRYNKA
+113 
-128 KVRNV
+128 
-133 EEAVAKLSKLKD
+133 
-145 VEYAE
+145 
-150 PNRIVYALG
+150 G
-159 GAEAMAAQS
+159 GGKNIS
-168 KALDEAQQQTADG
+168 YD
-181 ENRAVSFNDPL
+181 DPL
-192 FGNQWGLQS
+192 FGQQWGLQT
-201 MQIPLLWQEPFI
+201 MKLPQLWQQPII
-213 TNKRPVIAI
+213 TQKRPIIAI

-238 WTNAKEAEGAE
+238 WTNTKESEGAE
-249 EYDDDGN
+249 DYDDDGN
-256 GFNDDVHGW
+256 GFKDDLHGW

-289 AVAGNGIGIV
+289 AVGGNGIGIV

-345 YGESR
+345 YGESK
-350 AEEQALGRAYQ
+350 AQEQALGRAYQ

-373 MCLNH
+373 KCLNH
-378 KHGRGDPAPMY
+378 AHPGQFAPAPMY

-397 GVQAMSSEGNITD
+397 GVQAMNSKGNITG
-410 WSNYDDDG
+410 WSNYDDNG
-418 PTYSEWGEAKLYNYE
+418 PTYTEWGEDKLYNYE

-438 VNIESTYPGG
+438 ANIESTYPGG

-469 LIQTKEYVN
+469 LIQSKEYAN
-478 KEYLFGDLINAC
+478 KEYLFGDLIYAC
-490 SETGGLDIYKAFSI
+490 STTGGLDIYKAFSI
-504 KDEDRT
+504 KDEDRI

-522 STNVGDGDGR
+522 STNIGDGDGR
-532 PDAGEV
+532 PDAGEI
-538 IDFYP
+538 IDIYP

-568 IVELIK
+568 IVEFIK
-574 KEADFGAEL
+574 KETDFGSEL

-588 GKSDEPLRIKIN
+588 GKSAEPLRIKIN
-600 DKCADNRRIRLV
+600 DKCADNRHIRLV
-612 LKGTCDGMQG
+612 IKGTCDGMEG
-622 EFTQE
+622 EITQD

-640 LIKENTTLYPN
+640 VIKEDMTLYPN
-651 VHYIVTKTIAVP
+651 VHYIVTTNLAIP
-663 QGVTLTIKPGTILD
+663 EGVTLTIKPGTKLE
-677 FKNTN
+677 FKGTYFEN
-682 IKNVGTINAIG
+682 KGTINAAG
-693 KPDSLIVLN
+693 KPDSLIVLE
-702 GMNDPSSIG
+702 GMRNKANWMGD
-711 GASIDISDFSYTVI
+711 ASINLSGFSYTEVK
-725 QNSNLFSLEFDYYG
+725 NSYAQSISGDYNNVFFNHNL
-739 IDKIKKTNN
+739 I
-748 NIVKDNEISMLSD
+748 LSD
-761 GTFEKCNFFN
+761 YWQYTISNCNCNIYN
-771 NKRIHYYDGD
+771 NRIDQCNINFVKSNIINNDAFSRDNSLINLDGVE
-781 DMNLTS
+781 
-787 CNLIGNCTDDRA
+787 
-799 QSNAFGLQAL
+799 
-809 HSSNIFSNKYGLTG
+809 SSNIWNSGRVGINKG
-823 AYISNGPKVYTTDT
+823 ATVFTTDF

-843 SNESLVRKGIYDI
+843 SKEATVRKSILDIY
-856 NNDYSTT
+856 NYYGAT
-863 EYDLSNMLTRPNAE
+863 EYDLSNMLTRPNAD
-877 AHGIV
+877 AHGVV
-882 WKVVVNG
+882 WKVVVDG

-920 VTPMVAMGVRP
+920 VTPMVAMGVRM

-948 TVYTTYLTITG
+948 TVYTAYLTITG

-980 EIPYENSRFNV
+980 EIPYENTRFNV

-1106 ADVVTTVNYASG
+1106 ADVITTVNYASG
-1118 QNPKPF
+1118 QEPKPF

-1185 IQIATEKGSQIKAT
+1185 IQIATEKGSEVTAT
-1199 DEMEGFEQTSSWLS
+1199 GEMEGFEQASSWLS

-1250 DAAGKNV
+1250 DATGKNV
-1257 EAKAGQETSVTRL
+1257 EAKAGELSSITRL
-1270 GADVMNVS
+1270 GSDVMNVS

-1295 KKLPAGVYIVDGK
+1295 NRLPAGVYIVDGK
-1308 KVVK
+1308 KMVK

>member
-1 MKLHYIFTVAL
+1 MELHRIFTIAL
-12 TALMAI
+12 TALAAI
-18 PAMAQDRN
+18 PTMAQDRN
-26 NEDEVVKVNARF
+26 NEDEVVKVDARF
-38 SAYNYREGELI
+38 SAYNYREGEVI
-49 VKFKDQSAAQIK
+49 VKFKDQSAAQIN

-78 TLRALGV
+78 TLRELGV
-85 SEVEELMPLSGHQ
+85 SEVEALMPLSGNQ
-98 PVKRLARSVNGQTVT
+98 QVKRLARSVNGKTVA
-113 APAMNRVYLMRYNKA
+113 APAMNRIYLMHFDKT
-128 KVRNV
+128 KVRNT
-133 EEAVAKLSKLKD
+133 EEAVAKLAKLAD

-159 GAEAMAAQS
+159 NTESQAGQS
-168 KALDEAQQQTADG
+168 KALMDVQDQVNGGGNNISYD
-181 ENRAVSFNDPL
+181 DPL
-192 FGNQWGLQS
+192 FGQQWGLQT
-201 MQIPLLWQEPFI
+201 MKLPQLWQQPII
-213 TNKRPVIAI
+213 TQKRPIIAI

-238 WTNAKEAEGAE
+238 WTNTKESEGAE
-249 EYDDDGN
+249 DYDDDGN
-256 GFNDDVHGW
+256 GFKDDLHGW

-289 AVAGNGIGIV
+289 AVGGNGIGIV

-345 YGESR
+345 YGESK

-373 MCLNH
+373 KCLNH
-378 KHGRGDPAPMY
+378 EHLEKGQDKPMPMY

-397 GVQAMSSEGNITD
+397 GVQAMNSEGNITD
-410 WSNYDDDG
+410 WSNYDDNG
-418 PTYSEWGEAKLYNYE
+418 PTYSAWGEDKLYNYE

-438 VNIESTYPGG
+438 ANIESTYPGG

-469 LIQTKEYVN
+469 LIQSKEYAN
-478 KEYLFGDLINAC
+478 KEYLFGDLIYAC
-490 SETGGLDIYKAFSI
+490 STTGGLDIYKAFSI
-504 KDEDRT
+504 KDEDRI

-522 STNVGDGDGR
+522 NANIEGSTKNDGDGR
-532 PDAGEV
+532 PDAGEI
-538 IDFYP
+538 IDIYP

-568 IVELIK
+568 IVEFIK
-574 KEADFGAEL
+574 KEADFGSEL

-588 GKSDEPLRIKIN
+588 GKSAEPLRIKIN
-600 DKCADNRRIRLV
+600 DKCADNRHIGLV
-612 LKGTCDGMQG
+612 IKGTCDGM
-622 EFTQE
+622 ESEITQD

-640 LIKENTTLYPN
+640 VIKEDMTLYPN
-651 VHYIVTKTIAVP
+651 VHYIVTKNLAIP
-663 QGVTLTIKPGTILD
+663 EGVTLTIKPGTKLE
-677 FKNTN
+677 FKGTYFENN
-682 IKNVGTINAIG
+682 GTINAVG
-693 KPDSLIVLN
+693 KPDSLIVLEGIDDKGN
-702 GMNDPSSIG
+702 WAG
-711 GASIDISDFSYTVI
+711 GAHLNLSGFSYTEVK
-725 QNSNLFSLEFDYYG
+725 NSNVRSISGDY
-739 IDKIKKTNN
+739 NN
-748 NIVKDNEISMLSD
+748 FVLN
-761 GTFEKCNFFN
+761 
-771 NKRIHYYDGD
+771 H
-781 DMNLTS
+781 
-787 CNLIGNCTDDRA
+787 NLIQTSYA
-799 QSNAFGLQAL
+799 QSTICNCNIYNNRIDQCYINFVKSNIINNDAFSRNNSLINL
-809 HSSNIFSNKYGLTG
+809 DKVESSNIWNSERVGIEKG
-823 AYISNGPKVYTTDT
+823 ATVYTPDF

-843 SNESLVRKGIYDI
+843 SKEATVRKSILDIY
-856 NNDYSTT
+856 NNFSTT
-863 EYDLSNMLTRPNAE
+863 EYDLSNMLTRPNAD

-882 WKVVVNG
+882 WKVVVDG

-920 VTPMVAMGVRP
+920 VTPMVAMGVRM

-948 TVYTTYLTITG
+948 TVYTAYLTITG

-980 EIPYENSRFNV
+980 EIPYENTRFNV

-1095 GDANGSGKVDV
+1095 GDANGSGNVDV
-1106 ADVVTTVNYASG
+1106 ADVITTVNYASG
-1118 QNPKPF
+1118 QEPKPF

-1185 IQIATEKGSQIKAT
+1185 IQIATEKGSEVTAT
-1199 DEMEGFEQTSSWLS
+1199 GEMEGFEQASSWLS

-1225 GKTLTAGKHAI
+1225 GKTLAAGKHAI

-1257 EAKAGQETSVTRL
+1257 EAKAGELSSITRL
-1270 GADVMNVS
+1270 GSDVMNVS

>member
-1 MKLHYIFTVAL
+1 MKLHYIFTVAF

-26 NEDEVVKVNARF
+26 NEDEVVKVDARF

-78 TLRALGV
+78 TLSALGV

-168 KALDEAQQQTADG
+168 KALDEAQQQTAGG

-289 AVAGNGIGIV
+289 AVGGNGIGIV

-345 YGESR
+345 YGESK

-373 MCLNH
+373 ICLNH
-378 KHGRGDPAPMY
+378 AHPERGQFAPKPMY

-397 GVQAMSSEGNITD
+397 GVQAMDSEGYRAGF
-410 WSNYDDDG
+410 SNYDDNG
-418 PTYSEWGEAKLYNYE
+418 PTYSEWGEDKLYNYE

-438 VNIESTYPGG
+438 ANIESTYPGG

-469 LIQTKEYVN
+469 LIQTKEYAN
-478 KEYLFGDLINAC
+478 KEYLFGDLINARAA
-490 SETGGLDIYKAFSI
+490 TGGLDIYKTFSI
-504 KDEDRT
+504 KDEDRI

-532 PDAGEV
+532 PDTGEV
-538 IDFYP
+538 IDLYP

-640 LIKENTTLYPN
+640 VIKKDMTLYPN
-651 VHYIVTKTIAVP
+651 VHYIVTKNLAISK
-663 QGVTLTIKPGTILD
+663 GVTLTIKPGTKLE
-677 FKNTN
+677 FKDTYFTN
-682 IKNVGTINAIG
+682 NGTINAAG
-693 KPDSLIVLN
+693 KPDSLIVLEGIDN
-702 GMNDPSSIG
+702 KNVIG
-711 GASIDISDFSYTVI
+711 GVYINLSGFSYTELKKSHISCFKGNFNNVI
-725 QNSNLFSLEFDYYG
+725 
-739 IDKIKKTNN
+739 IDNN
-748 NIVKDNEISMLSD
+748 DIFQMPENYNHNGCNIYNNTIYTTGD
-761 GTFEKCNFFN
+761 GRFEKSNIIN
-771 NKRIHYYDGD
+771 NYARFDNDG
-781 DMNLTS
+781 
-787 CNLIGNCTDDRA
+787 LIGLN
-799 QSNAFGLQAL
+799 QFN
-809 HSSNIFSNKYGLTG
+809 SSNIWNTEHIGIQADAT
-823 AYISNGPKVYTTDT
+823 VYTTDT

-843 SNESLVRKGIYDI
+843 SKEATVRKSILDIY
-856 NNDYSTT
+856 NNYGTT
-863 EYDLSNMLTRPNAE
+863 EYDLSNMLTRPNAD
-877 AHGIV
+877 AHGVV
-882 WKVVVNG
+882 WKVVVDG

-931 PYTQIPIAEEG
+931 PYTQIPIAEDG

-948 TVYTTYLTITG
+948 TVYTAYLTITG

-1106 ADVVTTVNYASG
+1106 ADVITTVNYASG

-1199 DEMEGFEQTSSWLS
+1199 DEMEGFEHTSSWLS

-1225 GKTLTAGKHAI
+1225 GKTLAAGKHAI

>member
-1 MKLHYIFTVAL
+1 MKQHYFFTIVL
-12 TALMAI
+12 SALMAL

-26 NEDEVVKVNARF
+26 NEDEVVKVDARF
-38 SAYNYREGELI
+38 SAYNYRDGELI
-49 VKFKDQSAAQIK
+49 VKFKNQSAAQIK
-61 APRRTKFRTS
+61 APRRTKFKTS

-78 TLRALGV
+78 TLHALGV

-98 PVKRLARSVNGQTVT
+98 QVKRLARSVNGQTVA
-113 APAMNRVYLMRYNKA
+113 APVMNRVYLMRYNKA

-133 EEAVAKLSKLKD
+133 EEAVAKLAKLKD

-159 GAEAMAAQS
+159 GAEYLAAYS
-168 KALDEAQQQTADG
+168 RVLNDVQQPTASG
-181 ENRAVSFNDPL
+181 EKPTISYNDPL
-192 FGNQWGLQS
+192 FNNQWGLQS

-213 TNKRPVIAI
+213 TKKRPVIAI

-238 WTNAKEAEGAE
+238 WTNTKESEGAE
-249 EYDDDGN
+249 DYDDDGN

-289 AVAGNGIGIV
+289 AVGGNGIGIV

-345 YGESR
+345 YGESK

-361 KAVLVAAAGNDG
+361 KAILVAAAGNDG
-373 MCLNH
+373 KCLNH
-378 KHGRGDPAPMY
+378 KHPEKAQNFPAPMY

-397 GVQAMSSEGNITD
+397 GVLAMNGDGNRTE

-418 PTYSEWGEAKLYNYE
+418 PTYSEWGEDKLYNYE

-438 VNIESTYPGG
+438 EDIESTYPGG

-478 KEYLFGDLINAC
+478 KEYLFGDLINAR
-490 SETGGLDIYKAFSI
+490 SAMGGLDIYKAFSI
-504 KDEDRT
+504 KDEDRI

-538 IDFYP
+538 IDIYP
-543 IVRNSWGKAK
+543 VVRNSWGKAK
-553 NIKLSIELGENEDPQ
+553 DIKLSMELGENEDST
-568 IVELIK
+568 IVEFIK
-574 KEADFGAEL
+574 KEADFGSEL

-588 GKSDEPLRIKIN
+588 SKSAEPLRIKIN
-600 DKCADNRRIRLV
+600 DNCADNRHIRLV
-612 LKGTCDGMQG
+612 IKGTCDGMEG
-622 EFTQE
+622 EITQN
-627 ITLTVENGVEIGG
+627 ITLTVDNGVEIGG
-640 LIKENTTLYPN
+640 VIKKDMTLYPN
-651 VHYIVTKTIAVP
+651 VHYIVTKNLAIP
-663 QGVTLTIKPGTILD
+663 EGVTLTIKPGTKLE
-677 FKNTN
+677 FKDTYFDN
-682 IKNVGTINAIG
+682 KGTINAVG
-693 KPDSLIVLN
+693 KPDSLIVLE
-702 GMNDPSSIG
+702 GIG
-711 GASIDISDFSYTVI
+711 NKSTGTFYEGAEIILKGFSYI
-725 QNSNLFSLEFDYYG
+725 ELRNSK
-739 IDKIKKTNN
+739 IDCVVGEYNNVVFNN
-748 NIVKDNEISMLSD
+748 NYLSGSEYYKHNYECNIYNNVVSD
-761 GTFEKCNFFN
+761 LGPGSEKCNLIN
-771 NKRIHYYDGD
+771 NRVKYNSSFI
-781 DMNLTS
+781 NLAYF
-787 CNLIGNCTDDRA
+787 D
-799 QSNAFGLQAL
+799 
-809 HSSNIFSNKYGLTG
+809 SSNIWNTDNIGINYSG
-823 AYISNGPKVYTTDT
+823 IYTTDL

-843 SNESLVRKGIYDI
+843 SKKSTVRKNILDI
-856 NNDYSTT
+856 NNNFGTT

-877 AHGIV
+877 AHGVV
-882 WKVVVNG
+882 WKVVVDG

-920 VTPMVAMGVRP
+920 ITPMVSMGVRP

-948 TVYTTYLTITG
+948 TVYTAYLTITG
-959 KTGADGLNRIYVDGA
+959 KIGADGLNRIYVDGA
-974 KDNEGF
+974 KDDEGF
-980 EIPYENSRFNV
+980 EIPYENTRFNV

-1057 YDVVPGTT
+1057 YDVVPETT

-1095 GDANGSGKVDV
+1095 GDANGSGNVDV
-1106 ADVVTTVNYASG
+1106 ADVITTVNYASG

-1124 IFEAADVNTDL
+1124 IYEAADINKDL

-1148 ILNPNADVSS
+1148 ILNPNADVNS
-1158 MAMATATYTV
+1158 MSMVTATYTI

-1185 IQIATEKGSQIKAT
+1185 IQIATEKENHIT
-1199 DEMEGFEQTSSWLS
+1199 TTNELEGFEQTSSWLS
-1213 DNDFIYLAYSMS
+1213 DNDYIFLAYSMS
-1225 GKTLTAGKHAI
+1225 GKTLSAGKHAI
-1236 LNIGNAKIMDIRLS
+1236 LNIGNAKIMNIRLS
-1250 DAAGKNV
+1250 DAAGTNV
-1257 EAKAGQETSVTRL
+1257 EAKAGQATGVTRL

-1285 VKLSGRSSDL
+1285 VKVSGRSSDL
-1295 KKLPAGVYIVDGK
+1295 KKMPAGVYIVDGK

>member
-1 MKLHYIFTVAL
+1 MYKTKP
-12 TALMAI
+12 T
-18 PAMAQDRN
+18 
-26 NEDEVVKVNARF
+26 
-38 SAYNYREGELI
+38 EGGKNI
-49 VKFKDQSAAQIK
+49 SYD
-61 APRRTKFRTS
+61 
-71 GVNSIDA
+71 
-78 TLRALGV
+78 
-85 SEVEELMPLSGHQ
+85 
-98 PVKRLARSVNGQTVT
+98 
-113 APAMNRVYLMRYNKA
+113 
-128 KVRNV
+128 
-133 EEAVAKLSKLKD
+133 
-145 VEYAE
+145 
-150 PNRIVYALG
+150 
-159 GAEAMAAQS
+159 
-168 KALDEAQQQTADG
+168 
-181 ENRAVSFNDPL
+181 DPL
-192 FGNQWGLQS
+192 FGQQWGLQT
-201 MQIPLLWQEPFI
+201 MKLPQLWQQPII
-213 TNKRPVIAI
+213 TQKRPIIAI

-238 WTNAKEAEGAE
+238 WTNTKESEGAE
-249 EYDDDGN
+249 DYDDDGN
-256 GFNDDVHGW
+256 GFKDDLHGW

-289 AVAGNGIGIV
+289 AVGGNGIGIV

-345 YGESR
+345 YGESK

-378 KHGRGDPAPMY
+378 KHPEKSQPAPMPMY

-397 GVQAMSSEGNITD
+397 GVQAMNGEGYITD
-410 WSNYDDDG
+410 WSNYDDNG
-418 PTYSEWGEAKLYNYE
+418 PTYTEWGEDKLYNYE

-438 VNIESTYPGG
+438 ANIESTYPGG
-448 NYKSL
+448 NYKTLS
-453 NGTSMATPMVA
+453 GTSMATPMVA

-469 LIQTKEYVN
+469 LIQSKEYVN

-490 SETGGLDIYKAFSI
+490 STTGGLDIYKVFSI
-504 KDEDRT
+504 KDEDRI

-532 PDAGEV
+532 PDAGEI
-538 IDFYP
+538 IDIYP

-568 IVELIK
+568 IVEFIK
-574 KEADFGAEL
+574 KETDFGSEL

-588 GKSDEPLRIKIN
+588 GKSAEPLRIKIN
-600 DKCADNRRIRLV
+600 DKCADNRHIRLV
-612 LKGTCDGMQG
+612 IKGTCDGM
-622 EFTQE
+622 EKE
-627 ITLTVENGVEIGG
+627 ITQDITLIVENGVEIGG
-640 LIKENTTLYPN
+640 VIKKDMTLYPN
-651 VHYIVTKTIAVP
+651 VHYIVTKNLAIP
-663 QGVTLTIKPGTILD
+663 EGVTLTIKPGTKLE
-677 FKNTN
+677 FKDTYFENN
-682 IKNVGTINAIG
+682 GTLKAIG
-693 KPDSLIVLN
+693 KPDSMIVLDGLYPGLN
-702 GMNDPSSIG
+702 RFLHIKDHLE
-711 GASIDISDFSYTVI
+711 YV
-725 QNSNLFSLEFDYYG
+725 SL
-739 IDKIKKTNN
+739 NN
-748 NIVKDNEISMLSD
+748 VRCNMLISMVAKNCYFTNLYTYD
-761 GTFEKCNFFN
+761 MEGDYAYCNFVNSQFWGHSTIGSKFEN
-771 NKRIHYYDGD
+771 
-781 DMNLTS
+781 
-787 CNLIGNCTDDRA
+787 CNLIGNEIDVPELYAAIDLFST
-799 QSNAFGLQAL
+799 N
-809 HSSNIFSNKYGLTG
+809 SSNIFNNSTTGTYIDKGSN
-823 AYISNGPKVYTTDT
+823 VFTTDA

-843 SNESLVRKGIYDI
+843 SKEATVRKGILDI
-856 NNDYSTT
+856 NNNYGTT

-877 AHGIV
+877 AHGVV
-882 WKVVVNG
+882 WKVVVDG

-914 RPMRTS
+914 RPMRTN
-920 VTPMVAMGVRP
+920 VTPIVAMGVRP

-948 TVYTTYLTITG
+948 TVYTAYLTITG

-980 EIPYENSRFNV
+980 EIPYENTRFNV

-1106 ADVVTTVNYASG
+1106 ADVITTVNYASG
-1118 QNPKPF
+1118 QEPKPF

-1185 IQIATEKGSQIKAT
+1185 IQIATEKGSEVTAT
-1199 DEMEGFEQTSSWLS
+1199 GEMEGFEQASSWLS

-1225 GKTLTAGKHAI
+1225 GKTLAAGKHAI

-1257 EAKAGQETSVTRL
+1257 EAKAGELSSITRL
-1270 GADVMNVS
+1270 GSDVMNVS

>member
-26 NEDEVVKVNARF
+26 NEDEVVKVDARF
-38 SAYNYREGELI
+38 SAYNYRDGELI

-78 TLRALGV
+78 TLHALGV

-168 KALDEAQQQTADG
+168 KALDEAQQQTAGG
-181 ENRAVSFNDPL
+181 ENSAVSFNDPL

-289 AVAGNGIGIV
+289 AVGGNGIGIV

-373 MCLNH
+373 KCLNH
-378 KHGRGDPAPMY
+378 KHLEKGQTAPKPMY

-397 GVQAMSSEGNITD
+397 GVQAMNSEGNITG
-410 WSNYDDDG
+410 WSNYDDNG
-418 PTYSEWGEAKLYNYE
+418 PTYTEWGEDKLYNYE

-438 VNIESTYPGG
+438 ANIESTYPGG

-469 LIQTKEYVN
+469 LIQSKEYTN

-504 KDEDRT
+504 KDEDRI

-622 EFTQE
+622 EFNQE

-640 LIKENTTLYPN
+640 VIKKDMTLYPN
-651 VHYIVTKTIAVP
+651 VHYIVTKNLAIP
-663 QGVTLTIKPGTILD
+663 EGVTLTIKPGTKLE
-677 FKNTN
+677 FKGTYFTN
-682 IKNVGTINAIG
+682 KGTINAAG
-693 KPDSLIVLN
+693 KPDSLIVLEGIGDLSN
-702 GMNDPSSIG
+702 NDAVINLSG
-711 GASIDISDFSYTVI
+711 FSYTELKKSELFECNGSYNNVI
-725 QNSNLFSLEFDYYG
+725 
-739 IDKIKKTNN
+739 IINN
-748 NIVKDNEISMLSD
+748 NVFRFCSSLYETDNSYCCNIYNNKIVDSGL
-761 GTFEKCNFFN
+761 GFYEKCNFIN
-771 NKRIHYYDGD
+771 NQQQDGYSGCAAHLD
-781 DMNLTS
+781 K
-787 CNLIGNCTDDRA
+787 
-799 QSNAFGLQAL
+799 FK
-809 HSSNIFSNKYGLTG
+809 SSNIWNTECIGIRRESIIFT
-823 AYISNGPKVYTTDT
+823 PDF

-843 SNESLVRKGIYDI
+843 SKEATVRKSILDI
-856 NNDYSTT
+856 NNDYYTT

-877 AHGIV
+877 AHGVV

-959 KTGADGLNRIYVDGA
+959 KTGADGLNRIYVEGA
-974 KDNEGF
+974 KDDEGF
-980 EIPYENSRFNV
+980 DIPIENTRFNV

-1106 ADVVTTVNYASG
+1106 ADVITTVNYASG
-1118 QNPKPF
+1118 QEPKPF

-1148 ILNPNADVSS
+1148 ILNPNADASS
-1158 MAMATATYTV
+1158 LAMATATYTV

-1185 IQIATEKGSQIKAT
+1185 IQIATEKGNQIKAT
-1199 DEMEGFEQTSSWLS
+1199 DEMEGFEQASSWLS
-1213 DNDFIYLAYSMS
+1213 DNDFLFLAYSMS

-1250 DAAGKNV
+1250 DSAGKNV

>member
-1 MKLHYIFTVAL
+1 MHKIS
-12 TALMAI
+12 LMGGK
-18 PAMAQDRN
+18 N
-26 NEDEVVKVNARF
+26 
-38 SAYNYREGELI
+38 
-49 VKFKDQSAAQIK
+49 
-61 APRRTKFRTS
+61 TS
-71 GVNSIDA
+71 YD
-78 TLRALGV
+78 
-85 SEVEELMPLSGHQ
+85 
-98 PVKRLARSVNGQTVT
+98 
-113 APAMNRVYLMRYNKA
+113 
-128 KVRNV
+128 
-133 EEAVAKLSKLKD
+133 
-145 VEYAE
+145 
-150 PNRIVYALG
+150 
-159 GAEAMAAQS
+159 
-168 KALDEAQQQTADG
+168 
-181 ENRAVSFNDPL
+181 DPL
-192 FGNQWGLQS
+192 FGQQWGLQT
-201 MQIPLLWQEPFI
+201 MKLPQLWQQPII
-213 TNKRPVIAI
+213 TQKRPIIAI

-238 WTNAKEAEGAE
+238 WTNTKESEGAE
-249 EYDDDGN
+249 DYDDDGN
-256 GFNDDVHGW
+256 GFKDDLHGW

-289 AVAGNGIGIV
+289 AVGGNGIGIV

-345 YGESR
+345 YGESK

-378 KHGRGDPAPMY
+378 AHPERGQIGPAPMY
-389 PASYTFVL
+389 PGSYTFVL
-397 GVQAMSSEGNITD
+397 GVQAINSEGNIASF
-410 WSNYDDDG
+410 SNYDDNG
-418 PTYSEWGEAKLYNYE
+418 PTYTEWGEDKLYNYE

-438 VNIESTYPGG
+438 ANIESTYPGG

-469 LIQTKEYVN
+469 LIQSKEYAN

-490 SETGGLDIYKAFSI
+490 SATGGLDIYKAFSI
-504 KDEDRT
+504 KDEDRK
-510 PELSFVTYEMDD
+510 PKLSFVTYEMDD
-522 STNVGDGDGR
+522 STNIGDGDGR
-532 PDAGEV
+532 PDAGEI
-538 IDFYP
+538 IDIYP

-568 IVELIK
+568 IVEFIK
-574 KEADFGAEL
+574 KEADFGSEL

-588 GKSDEPLRIKIN
+588 ARSAEPLRIKIN
-600 DKCADNRRIRLV
+600 DKCADNRHINLV
-612 LKGTCDGMQG
+612 IKGTCDSL
-622 EFTQE
+622 ESE
-627 ITLTVENGVEIGG
+627 ITQDISLTVENGVEIGG
-640 LIKENTTLYPN
+640 VIKKDMTLYPN
-651 VHYIVTKTIAVP
+651 VHYIVTKNLAIP
-663 QGVTLTIKPGTILD
+663 EGVTQTIKPGTKLE
-677 FKNTN
+677 FKDTYFTN
-682 IKNVGTINAIG
+682 NGTINAAG
-693 KPDSLIVLN
+693 KPDSLIVLEGIDN
-702 GMNDPSSIG
+702 KNDG
-711 GASIDISDFSYTVI
+711 DWGAGINLSGFSYTELKKSHIYYSKGNFNNVI
-725 QNSNLFSLEFDYYG
+725 
-739 IDKIKKTNN
+739 IDNNDMYQTGLNN
-748 NIVKDNEISMLSD
+748 NNNGCNIYNNIIYVTGD
-761 GTFEKCNFFN
+761 GRFEKSNIIN
-771 NKRIHYYDGD
+771 NYARHD
-781 DMNLTS
+781 DIG
-787 CNLIGNCTDDRA
+787 LIGLN
-799 QSNAFGLQAL
+799 QFN
-809 HSSNIFSNKYGLTG
+809 SSNIWNTEHIGINLNTT
-823 AYISNGPKVYTTDT
+823 VYTTDD

-843 SNESLVRKGIYDI
+843 SKEATVRKSILDIY
-856 NNDYSTT
+856 NNYGTT
-863 EYDLSNMLTRPNAE
+863 EYDLSNMLTRPNAD
-877 AHGIV
+877 AHGVV
-882 WKVVVNG
+882 WKVVVDG

-914 RPMRTS
+914 RPMRTN
-920 VTPMVAMGVRP
+920 VTPMVAMGVRM

-948 TVYTTYLTITG
+948 LIYTAYLTITG

-974 KDNEGF
+974 KDDEGF

-1106 ADVVTTVNYASG
+1106 ADVITTVNYASG
-1118 QNPKPF
+1118 QEPKPF

-1185 IQIATEKGSQIKAT
+1185 IQIATEKGSEVTAT
-1199 DEMEGFEQTSSWLS
+1199 GEMEGFEQASSWLS

-1257 EAKAGQETSVTRL
+1257 EAKAGELSSITRL
-1270 GADVMNVS
+1270 GSDVMNVS

-1295 KKLPAGVYIVDGK
+1295 QKLPAGIYIVDGK
-1308 KVVK
+1308 KMVK

>member
-26 NEDEVVKVNARF
+26 NEDEVVKVDARF

-128 KVRNV
+128 KVSNV
-133 EEAVAKLSKLKD
+133 EEAVAKLAKLKD

-159 GAEAMAAQS
+159 GVEAMAAQS
-168 KALDEAQQQTADG
+168 KALDEAQQQTAGG
-181 ENRAVSFNDPL
+181 ENSAVSFNDPL
-192 FGNQWGLQS
+192 FSNQWGLQS

-238 WTNAKEAEGAE
+238 WTNAKEADGAE

-289 AVAGNGIGIV
+289 AVGGNGIGIV

-378 KHGRGDPAPMY
+378 AHLERGQFAPKPMY

-397 GVQAMSSEGNITD
+397 GVQAMNSEGNITV
-410 WSNYDDDG
+410 WSNDDDNG
-418 PTYSEWGEAKLYNYE
+418 PTYTEWGEDKLYNYE

-504 KDEDRT
+504 KDEDRI

-568 IVELIK
+568 IVEFIK

-600 DKCADNRRIRLV
+600 DKCADNRHIRLV

-640 LIKENTTLYPN
+640 IIKKNMTLYPN
-651 VHYIVTKTIAVP
+651 VHYIVTKNLAIP
-663 QGVTLTIKPGTILD
+663 EGVTLTIKPGTKLE
-677 FKNTN
+677 FKDTYFTNT
-682 IKNVGTINAIG
+682 GTINATG
-693 KPDSLIVLN
+693 KPDSLIVLEGIKQDPYSN
-702 GMNDPSSIG
+702 GIILKG
-711 GASIDISDFSYTVI
+711 FSYTEVKNSVI
-725 QNSNLFSLEFDYYG
+725 GTLGYECAIVDPVNNILFNRNTIYFLQGTNYNCSFY
-739 IDKIKKTNN
+739 NN
-748 NIVKDNEISMLSD
+748 NIGETGNHISVKDNFINNYWCEIP
-761 GTFEKCNFFN
+761 GYPTY
-771 NKRIHYYDGD
+771 RIHLY
-781 DMNLTS
+781 S
-787 CNLIGNCTDDRA
+787 
-799 QSNAFGLQAL
+799 FK
-809 HSSNIFSNKYGLTG
+809 SSNIWNSDYLV
-823 AYISNGPKVYTTDT
+823 INGGNNIFTPDT

-843 SNESLVRKGIYDI
+843 SKEATVRKSILDI
-856 NNDYSTT
+856 NNNYGTT

-877 AHGIV
+877 AHGVV
-882 WKVVVNG
+882 WKVVVDG

-980 EIPYENSRFNV
+980 EIPYENARFNV

-1027 GYNLYRYTDKGDT
+1027 GYNLYRHTDKSDT

-1106 ADVVTTVNYASG
+1106 ADVITTVNYASG

-1185 IQIATEKGSQIKAT
+1185 IQIATEKGCQIKAT

-1213 DNDFIYLAYSMS
+1213 DNDFLFLAYSMS
-1225 GKTLTAGKHAI
+1225 GKTLAAGKHAI
-1236 LNIGNAKIMDIRLS
+1236 LNIGNAKIMDVRLS

>member
-1 MKLHYIFTVAL
+1 MYKTKP
-12 TALMAI
+12 TGGG
-18 PAMAQDRN
+18 N
-26 NEDEVVKVNARF
+26 NISYD
-38 SAYNYREGELI
+38 
-49 VKFKDQSAAQIK
+49 
-61 APRRTKFRTS
+61 
-71 GVNSIDA
+71 
-78 TLRALGV
+78 
-85 SEVEELMPLSGHQ
+85 
-98 PVKRLARSVNGQTVT
+98 
-113 APAMNRVYLMRYNKA
+113 
-128 KVRNV
+128 
-133 EEAVAKLSKLKD
+133 
-145 VEYAE
+145 
-150 PNRIVYALG
+150 
-159 GAEAMAAQS
+159 
-168 KALDEAQQQTADG
+168 
-181 ENRAVSFNDPL
+181 DPL
-192 FGNQWGLQS
+192 FGQQWGLQT
-201 MQIPLLWQEPFI
+201 MKLPQLWQQPII
-213 TNKRPVIAI
+213 TQKRPIIAI

-238 WTNAKEAEGAE
+238 WTNTKESEGAE
-249 EYDDDGN
+249 DYDDDGN
-256 GFNDDVHGW
+256 GFKDDLHGW

-289 AVAGNGIGIV
+289 AVGGNGIGIV

-345 YGESR
+345 YGESK

-373 MCLNH
+373 KCLNH
-378 KHGRGDPAPMY
+378 AHPGQITPMPMY

-397 GVQAMSSEGNITD
+397 GVQAMNSEGNITY
-410 WSNYDDDG
+410 WSNYDDNG
-418 PTYSEWGEAKLYNYE
+418 PTYSAWGEDKLYNYE

-438 VNIESTYPGG
+438 ANIESTYPGG

-469 LIQTKEYVN
+469 LIQSKEYAN

-490 SETGGLDIYKAFSI
+490 SSTGGLDIYKAFSI
-504 KDEDRT
+504 KDEDRI
-510 PELSFVTYEMDD
+510 PELSFVTYEIDD

-538 IDFYP
+538 IDIYP

-553 NIKLSIELGENEDPQ
+553 NIKLSIELSENEDPQ
-568 IVELIK
+568 IVEFIK
-574 KEADFGAEL
+574 KEADFGSEL

-588 GKSDEPLRIKIN
+588 GKSAEPLRIKIN
-600 DKCADNRRIRLV
+600 DKCADNRHIRLV
-612 LKGTCDGMQG
+612 LKGTCDGM
-622 EFTQE
+622 ESKIIQE

-640 LIKENTTLYPN
+640 VIRKDMTLYPN
-651 VHYIVTKTIAVP
+651 VHYIVTKNLAIP
-663 QGVTLTIKPGTILD
+663 EGVTLTIKPGTKLE
-677 FKNTN
+677 FKDTYFENN
-682 IKNVGTINAIG
+682 GTLKAIG
-693 KPDSLIVLN
+693 KPDSMIVLDGLYPGLN
-702 GMNDPSSIG
+702 RPLHLKDLEYVSLNNLRCDMSLIMAVKNCYFTNLYTEYMEGDYAYCNFVNSMFWGRSTIG
-711 GASIDISDFSYTVI
+711 S
-725 QNSNLFSLEFDYYG
+725 
-739 IDKIKKTNN
+739 K
-748 NIVKDNEISMLSD
+748 
-761 GTFEKCNFFN
+761 FEK
-771 NKRIHYYDGD
+771 
-781 DMNLTS
+781 
-787 CNLIGNCTDDRA
+787 CNLIGNKTDVGKLYAAIDLF
-799 QSNAFGLQAL
+799 SIN
-809 HSSNIFSNKYGLTG
+809 SSNIFNNSTTG
-823 AYISNGPKVYTTDT
+823 TYIEKGATVFTPES

-843 SNESLVRKGIYDI
+843 SKEATVRKSILDIY
-856 NNDYSTT
+856 NNYGAT

-877 AHGIV
+877 AHGVV
-882 WKVVVNG
+882 WKVVVDG

-920 VTPMVAMGVRP
+920 IAPMVAMGVRP

-948 TVYTTYLTITG
+948 LVYTTYLTITG

-980 EIPYENSRFNV
+980 EIPYENTRFNV

-1086 AVTPMTSTL
+1086 AVTPLTSTL
-1095 GDANGSGKVDV
+1095 GDANGSGNVDV
-1106 ADVVTTVNYASG
+1106 ADVITTVNYASG
-1118 QNPKPF
+1118 QEPKPF

-1148 ILNPNADVSS
+1148 ILNPNADVNS

-1185 IQIATEKGSQIKAT
+1185 IQIATDKGSEVTAT
-1199 DEMEGFEQTSSWLS
+1199 GEMEGFEQASSWLS

-1257 EAKAGQETSVTRL
+1257 EAKAGELSSITRL
-1270 GADVMNVS
+1270 GSDVMNVS

>member
-26 NEDEVVKVNARF
+26 NEDEVVKVDARF

-168 KALDEAQQQTADG
+168 KALDEAQQQTAGG
-181 ENRAVSFNDPL
+181 ENRSGSFNDPL
-192 FGNQWGLQS
+192 FSNQWGLQS

-231 PDLKANI
+231 PDLKSNI

-289 AVAGNGIGIV
+289 AVGGNGIGIV

-345 YGESR
+345 YGESK

-378 KHGRGDPAPMY
+378 KHLEKGQTAPKPMY

-397 GVQAMSSEGNITD
+397 GVQAMDSEGYRAGF
-410 WSNYDDDG
+410 SNYDDNG
-418 PTYSEWGEAKLYNYE
+418 PTYSEWGEDKLYNYE

-469 LIQTKEYVN
+469 LIQSKEYAN

-490 SETGGLDIYKAFSI
+490 SATGGLDIYKAFSI
-504 KDEDRT
+504 KDEDRI

-568 IVELIK
+568 IVKFIK
-574 KEADFGAEL
+574 KEADFGSEL

-588 GKSDEPLRIKIN
+588 GKSAEPLRIKIN
-600 DKCADNRRIRLV
+600 DKCADNRHIRLV
-612 LKGTCDGMQG
+612 LKGTCDGIES

-640 LIKENTTLYPN
+640 IIKKDMTLYPN
-651 VHYIVTKTIAVP
+651 VHYIVTKNLAIP
-663 QGVTLTIKPGTILD
+663 EGVTLTIKPGTKLE
-677 FKNTN
+677 FKDTYFTN
-682 IKNVGTINAIG
+682 KGTINAAG
-693 KPDSLIVLN
+693 KPDSLIVLE
-702 GMNDPSSIG
+702 GIG
-711 GASIDISDFSYTVI
+711 NLIDGYNYDAVINLSGFSYTELKKSELFECNGSYNNVI
-725 QNSNLFSLEFDYYG
+725 
-739 IDKIKKTNN
+739 IINN
-748 NIVKDNEISMLSD
+748 NVYRFSSSSYETDNIYCCNIYNNKIVDS
-761 GTFEKCNFFN
+761 GGGFYEKCNFIN
-771 NKRIHYYDGD
+771 NQQQD
-781 DMNLTS
+781 DYSGCAAHL
-787 CNLIGNCTDDRA
+787 DK
-799 QSNAFGLQAL
+799 FK
-809 HSSNIFSNKYGLTG
+809 SSNIWNTECIGIRRESIIFT
-823 AYISNGPKVYTTDT
+823 PDF

-843 SNESLVRKGIYDI
+843 SKEATVRKSILDI
-856 NNDYSTT
+856 NNDYYTT

-877 AHGIV
+877 AHGVV

-948 TVYTTYLTITG
+948 TVYTAYMTITG

-980 EIPYENSRFNV
+980 DIPIENTRFNV

-1086 AVTPMTSTL
+1086 AVTPMTSTI
-1095 GDANGSGKVDV
+1095 GDANGSGNVDV
-1106 ADVVTTVNYASG
+1106 ADVITTVNYASG
-1118 QNPKPF
+1118 QEPKPF
-1124 IFEAADVNTDL
+1124 IFEAADINKDL

-1148 ILNPNADVSS
+1148 ILNPNTDASS

-1213 DNDFIYLAYSMS
+1213 DNDFLFLAYSMS
-1225 GKTLTAGKHAI
+1225 GKTLAAGKHAI
-1236 LNIGNAKIMDIRLS
+1236 LNIGDAKIMDIRLS

>member
-1 MKLHYIFTVAL
+1 MKL
-12 TALMAI
+12 
-18 PAMAQDRN
+18 PQ
-26 NEDEVVKVNARF
+26 
-38 SAYNYREGELI
+38 
-49 VKFKDQSAAQIK
+49 
-61 APRRTKFRTS
+61 
-71 GVNSIDA
+71 
-78 TLRALGV
+78 
-85 SEVEELMPLSGHQ
+85 
-98 PVKRLARSVNGQTVT
+98 
-113 APAMNRVYLMRYNKA
+113 
-128 KVRNV
+128 
-133 EEAVAKLSKLKD
+133 
-145 VEYAE
+145 
-150 PNRIVYALG
+150 
-159 GAEAMAAQS
+159 
-168 KALDEAQQQTADG
+168 
-181 ENRAVSFNDPL
+181 
-192 FGNQWGLQS
+192 
-201 MQIPLLWQEPFI
+201 LWQQPII
-213 TNKRPVIAI
+213 TQKRPIIAI

-238 WTNAKEAEGAE
+238 WTNTKESEGAE
-249 EYDDDGN
+249 DYDDDGN
-256 GFNDDVHGW
+256 GFKDDLHGW

-289 AVAGNGIGIV
+289 AVGGNGIGIV

-329 YAVANGADII
+329 YAVTNGADII

-345 YGESR
+345 YGESK
-350 AEEQALGRAYQ
+350 AQEQALGRAYQ

-373 MCLNH
+373 KCLNH
-378 KHGRGDPAPMY
+378 KHPENAQNFPMPMY

-397 GVQAMSSEGNITD
+397 GVQAMNGEGNITG
-410 WSNYDDDG
+410 WSNYDDNG
-418 PTYSEWGEAKLYNYE
+418 PIYTEWGEDKLYNYE

-438 VNIESTYPGG
+438 ANIESTYPGG
-448 NYKSL
+448 NYKPLS
-453 NGTSMATPMVA
+453 GTSMATPMVA

-469 LIQTKEYVN
+469 LIQSKEYAN

-490 SETGGLDIYKAFSI
+490 SATGGLDIYKAFSI
-504 KDEDRT
+504 KDEDRI

-522 STNVGDGDGR
+522 STNIGDGDGR

-538 IDFYP
+538 IDIYP

-553 NIKLSIELGENEDPQ
+553 NIKLSIELGENEDQQ
-568 IVELIK
+568 IVEFIK
-574 KEADFGAEL
+574 KEADFGSEL

-588 GKSDEPLRIKIN
+588 GKSAEPLRIKIN
-600 DKCADNRRIRLV
+600 DNCADNRHIRLV
-612 LKGTCDGMQG
+612 IKGTCDGM
-622 EFTQE
+622 EKE
-627 ITLTVENGVEIGG
+627 ITQDITLIVENGVEIGG
-640 LIKENTTLYPN
+640 VIRKDMTLYPN
-651 VHYIVTKTIAVP
+651 VHYIVTKSLAIP
-663 QGVTLTIKPGTILD
+663 KGVTLTIKPGTKLE
-677 FKNTN
+677 FKDTYFENN
-682 IKNVGTINAIG
+682 GTINAVG
-693 KPDSLIVLN
+693 KPDSLIVLEGIN
-702 GMNDPSSIG
+702 SKSNWAG
-711 GASIDISDFSYTVI
+711 GASINLSGFSYTEVRNSNAYSIGGDYNNVFFNHNLI
-725 QNSNLFSLEFDYYG
+725 QNGGGQYTISCNIYNNRIDRCGINFVKSNIINNDIYNSTFSLIYLDE
-739 IDKIKKTNN
+739 
-748 NIVKDNEISMLSD
+748 VE
-761 GTFEKCNFFN
+761 
-771 NKRIHYYDGD
+771 
-781 DMNLTS
+781 
-787 CNLIGNCTDDRA
+787 
-799 QSNAFGLQAL
+799 
-809 HSSNIFSNKYGLTG
+809 SSNIWNSERVGIEKG
-823 AYISNGPKVYTTDT
+823 ATVYTPDF

-843 SNESLVRKGIYDI
+843 SKEATVRKSILDIY
-856 NNDYSTT
+856 NDYYTT

-877 AHGIV
+877 AHGVV
-882 WKVVVNG
+882 WKVVVDG

-974 KDNEGF
+974 KDTEGF

-1106 ADVVTTVNYASG
+1106 ADVITTVNYASG
-1118 QNPKPF
+1118 QEPKPF

-1185 IQIATEKGSQIKAT
+1185 IQIATEKGSEVTAT
-1199 DEMEGFEQTSSWLS
+1199 GEMEGFEQASSWLS

-1257 EAKAGQETSVTRL
+1257 EAKAGELSSITRL
-1270 GADVMNVS
+1270 GSDVMNVS

-1295 KKLPAGVYIVDGK
+1295 KKLPAGIYIVDGK
-1308 KVVK
+1308 KMVK

>member
-1 MKLHYIFTVAL
+1 MELHRIFTIAL
-12 TALMAI
+12 TALAAI
-18 PAMAQDRN
+18 PTMAQDRN
-26 NEDEVVKVNARF
+26 NEDEVVKVDARF
-38 SAYNYREGELI
+38 SAYNYREGEVI
-49 VKFKDQSAAQIK
+49 VKFKDQSAAQIN

-78 TLRALGV
+78 TLRELGV
-85 SEVEELMPLSGHQ
+85 SEVEALMPLSGNQ
-98 PVKRLARSVNGQTVT
+98 QVKRLARSVNGKTVA
-113 APAMNRVYLMRYNKA
+113 APAMNRIYLMHFDKT
-128 KVRNV
+128 KVRNT
-133 EEAVAKLSKLKD
+133 EEAVAKLAKLAD

-159 GAEAMAAQS
+159 NTESQAGQS
-168 KALDEAQQQTADG
+168 KALMDVQDQANGGKNISYD
-181 ENRAVSFNDPL
+181 DPL
-192 FGNQWGLQS
+192 FGQQWGLQT
-201 MQIPLLWQEPFI
+201 MKLPQLWQQPII
-213 TNKRPVIAI
+213 TQKRPIIAI

-238 WTNAKEAEGAE
+238 WTNTKESEGAE
-249 EYDDDGN
+249 DYDDDGN
-256 GFNDDVHGW
+256 GFKDDLHGW

-289 AVAGNGIGIV
+289 AVGGNGIGIV

-345 YGESR
+345 YGESK

-378 KHGRGDPAPMY
+378 AHPERGQIGPAPMY
-389 PASYTFVL
+389 PGSYTFVL
-397 GVQAMSSEGNITD
+397 GVQAMNSEGNIASF
-410 WSNYDDDG
+410 SNYDDNG
-418 PTYSEWGEAKLYNYE
+418 PTYTEWGEDKLYNYE

-438 VNIESTYPGG
+438 ANIESTYPGG
-448 NYKSL
+448 NYKPL

-469 LIQTKEYVN
+469 LIQSKEYAN

-490 SETGGLDIYKAFSI
+490 SSTGGLDIYKAFSI
-504 KDEDRT
+504 KDEDRK

-543 IVRNSWGKAK
+543 IVRNTWGKAK

-574 KEADFGAEL
+574 KEADFGSEL

-612 LKGTCDGMQG
+612 IKGTCDGMQG

-640 LIKENTTLYPN
+640 VIKEDMTLYPN
-651 VHYIVTKTIAVP
+651 VHYIVTKNLAIP
-663 QGVTLTIKPGTILD
+663 EGVTLTIKPGTKLE
-677 FKNTN
+677 FKDTYFENN
-682 IKNVGTINAIG
+682 GTINAVG
-693 KPDSLIVLN
+693 KPDSLIVLE
-702 GMNDPSSIG
+702 GIMSKSDWAG
-711 GASIDISDFSYTVI
+711 GAHINLSGFSYTEVK
-725 QNSNLFSLEFDYYG
+725 NSYANVLEGEY
-739 IDKIKKTNN
+739 NN
-748 NIVKDNEISMLSD
+748 VFLN
-761 GTFEKCNFFN
+761 
-771 NKRIHYYDGD
+771 H
-781 DMNLTS
+781 
-787 CNLIGNCTDDRA
+787 NLILNGYSEYTISNCNCNIYNNRIDLCRINFVK
-799 QSNAFGLQAL
+799 SNIINNDAFSRDNSLINLDGVE
-809 HSSNIFSNKYGLTG
+809 SSNIWNSKRVGIENG
-823 AYISNGPKVYTTDT
+823 ATVYTPDF

-843 SNESLVRKGIYDI
+843 SKEATVRKSILDIY
-856 NNDYSTT
+856 NDFYAT
-863 EYDLSNMLTRPNAE
+863 EYDLSNMLTRPNAD

-882 WKVVVNG
+882 WKVVVDG

-920 VTPMVAMGVRP
+920 VTPMVAMGVRM

-980 EIPYENSRFNV
+980 EIPIENSRFNV

-1106 ADVVTTVNYASG
+1106 ADVITTVNYASG
-1118 QNPKPF
+1118 QEPKPF

-1185 IQIATEKGSQIKAT
+1185 IQIATEKGSEVTAT
-1199 DEMEGFEQTSSWLS
+1199 GEMEGFEQASSWLS

-1257 EAKAGQETSVTRL
+1257 EAKAGELSSITRL
-1270 GADVMNVS
+1270 GSDVMNVS

>member
-26 NEDEVVKVNARF
+26 NEDEVVKVDARF

-85 SEVEELMPLSGHQ
+85 SEIEELMPLSGHQ

-159 GAEAMAAQS
+159 GAEAMDAQS
-168 KALDEAQQQTADG
+168 KALDEAQQQTAGG

-289 AVAGNGIGIV
+289 AVGGNGIGIV

-345 YGESR
+345 YGESK

-378 KHGRGDPAPMY
+378 AHPERGQFAPKPMY

-397 GVQAMSSEGNITD
+397 GVQAMDSEGYRAGF
-410 WSNYDDDG
+410 SNYDDNG
-418 PTYSEWGEAKLYNYE
+418 PTYSEWGEDKLYNYE

-438 VNIESTYPGG
+438 ANIESTYPGG

-478 KEYLFGDLINAC
+478 KEYLFGDLINARAA
-490 SETGGLDIYKAFSI
+490 TGGLDIYKTFSI
-504 KDEDRT
+504 KDEDRI

-538 IDFYP
+538 IDLYP

-640 LIKENTTLYPN
+640 VIKKDMTLYPN
-651 VHYIVTKTIAVP
+651 VHYIVTKNLAISK
-663 QGVTLTIKPGTILD
+663 GVTLTIKPGTKLE
-677 FKNTN
+677 FKDTYFTN
-682 IKNVGTINAIG
+682 NGTINAAG
-693 KPDSLIVLN
+693 KPDSLIVLE
-702 GMNDPSSIG
+702 G
-711 GASIDISDFSYTVI
+711 IDNKNVIEGVFINLSGFSYTELKKSHISCFKGNFNNVI
-725 QNSNLFSLEFDYYG
+725 
-739 IDKIKKTNN
+739 IDNN
-748 NIVKDNEISMLSD
+748 DIFQMPENYNHNGCNIYNNTIYTTGV
-761 GTFEKCNFFN
+761 GRFEKSNIIN
-771 NKRIHYYDGD
+771 NYARFDNDG
-781 DMNLTS
+781 
-787 CNLIGNCTDDRA
+787 LIGLN
-799 QSNAFGLQAL
+799 QFN
-809 HSSNIFSNKYGLTG
+809 SSNIWNTEHIGIQADAT
-823 AYISNGPKVYTTDT
+823 VYTTDT

-843 SNESLVRKGIYDI
+843 SKEATVRKSILDIY
-856 NNDYSTT
+856 NNYGTT
-863 EYDLSNMLTRPNAE
+863 EYDLSNMLTRPNAD
-877 AHGIV
+877 AHGVV

-948 TVYTTYLTITG
+948 TVYTTYMTITG

-980 EIPYENSRFNV
+980 EIPVENSRFNV

-1095 GDANGSGKVDV
+1095 GDANGSGNVDV
-1106 ADVVTTVNYASG
+1106 ADVITTVNYASG
-1118 QNPKPF
+1118 QEPKPF
-1124 IFEAADVNTDL
+1124 IFEAADINKDL

-1285 VKLSGRSSDL
+1285 VKLSGHSSDL

>member
-26 NEDEVVKVNARF
+26 NEDEVVKVDARF

-133 EEAVAKLSKLKD
+133 EEAVAKLAKLKD

-181 ENRAVSFNDPL
+181 ENRSGSFNDPL

-289 AVAGNGIGIV
+289 AVGGNGIGIV

-361 KAVLVAAAGNDG
+361 KAFLVAAAGNDG

-378 KHGRGDPAPMY
+378 KHPEKGQTAPKPMY

-397 GVQAMSSEGNITD
+397 GVQAMDSEGYRAGF
-410 WSNYDDDG
+410 SNYDDNE
-418 PTYSEWGEAKLYNYE
+418 PTYSEWGEDKLYNYE

-438 VNIESTYPGG
+438 EDIESTYPGG

-469 LIQTKEYVN
+469 LIQTKEYAN

-490 SETGGLDIYKAFSI
+490 SATGGLDIYKAFSI
-504 KDEDRT
+504 KDEDRK
-510 PELSFVTYEMDD
+510 PDLSFVTYEMDD

-532 PDAGEV
+532 PDAGEI
-538 IDFYP
+538 IDIYP

-568 IVELIK
+568 IVEFIK
-574 KEADFGAEL
+574 KEADFGSEL
-583 SAYGK
+583 SAYGN
-588 GKSDEPLRIKIN
+588 GKSAEPLRIKIN
-600 DKCADNRRIRLV
+600 DKCADNRNIKLV
-612 LKGTCDGMQG
+612 IKGTCDDSDNVIEQDVL
-622 EFTQE
+622 
-627 ITLTVENGVEIGG
+627 LTVENGVEIGG
-640 LIKENTTLYPN
+640 VIKENTTLYPDM
-651 VHYIVTKTIAVP
+651 HYIVTKNIAVP
-663 QGVTLTIKPGTILD
+663 EGVTLTIKPGTKLEFRD
-677 FKNTN
+677 TYFTN
-682 IKNVGTINAIG
+682 NGTINAIG
-693 KPDSLIVLN
+693 KPDSLIVFD
-702 GMNDPSSIG
+702 GIPYIIKIKG
-711 GASIDISDFSYTVI
+711 IKYAII
-725 QNSNLFSLEFDYYG
+725 QNSKDISIQYVDSISNCIFINNHLSFNSTNGEKCCFY
-739 IDKIKKTNN
+739 NN
-748 NIVKDNEISMLSD
+748 NISGIEYEAS
-761 GTFEKCNFFN
+761 
-771 NKRIHYYDGD
+771 
-781 DMNLTS
+781 
-787 CNLIGNCTDDRA
+787 LINSNIVANYKKESYEDHPRA
-799 QSNAFGLQAL
+799 CIELLGIK
-809 HSSNIFSNKYGLTG
+809 SSNDFSNGY
-823 AYISNGPKVYTTDT
+823 AISYISEEPQVFTTTT

-843 SNESLVRKGIYDI
+843 TKESTVRNYIWDI
-856 NNDYSTT
+856 NNYKYSST

-974 KDNEGF
+974 KDDEGF
-980 EIPYENSRFNV
+980 EIPVEDSRFNV
-991 NVQAAGSL
+991 NVQATGSL

-1027 GYNLYRYTDKGDT
+1027 GYNLYRYTDKGYT

-1095 GDANGSGKVDV
+1095 GDANGSGNVDV
-1106 ADVVTTVNYASG
+1106 ADVITTVNHASG
-1118 QNPKPF
+1118 QEPKPF
-1124 IFEAADVNTDL
+1124 IFEAADINKDL

-1148 ILNPNADVSS
+1148 ILNPNTDVSS

-1213 DNDFIYLAYSMS
+1213 DNDFLFLAYSMS
-1225 GKTLTAGKHAI
+1225 GKTLAAGKHAI

>member
-26 NEDEVVKVNARF
+26 NEDEVVKVDARF

-159 GAEAMAAQS
+159 GAEAMDAQS
-168 KALDEAQQQTADG
+168 KALDEAQQQTAGG

-289 AVAGNGIGIV
+289 AVGGNGIGIV

-345 YGESR
+345 YGESK

-378 KHGRGDPAPMY
+378 AHPERGQFAPKPMY

-397 GVQAMSSEGNITD
+397 GVQAMDSEGYRAGF
-410 WSNYDDDG
+410 SNYDDNG
-418 PTYSEWGEAKLYNYE
+418 PTYSEWGEDKLYNYE

-438 VNIESTYPGG
+438 ANIESTYPGG

-469 LIQTKEYVN
+469 LIQTKEYAN
-478 KEYLFGDLINAC
+478 KEYLFGDLINARAA
-490 SETGGLDIYKAFSI
+490 TGGLDIYKAFSI
-504 KDEDRT
+504 KDEDRI

-553 NIKLSIELGENEDPQ
+553 NIKLSIELGENEDPK
-568 IVELIK
+568 IVEFIK
-574 KEADFGAEL
+574 KEADFGSEL

-588 GKSDEPLRIKIN
+588 GKSVEPLRIKIN
-600 DKCADNRRIRLV
+600 DNCADNRRIRLV

-622 EFTQE
+622 EFTQN

-640 LIKENTTLYPN
+640 VIKKDMTLYPN
-651 VHYIVTKTIAVP
+651 VHYIVTKNLAISK
-663 QGVTLTIKPGTILD
+663 GVTLTIKPGTKLE
-677 FKNTN
+677 FKDTYFTN
-682 IKNVGTINAIG
+682 NGTINAAG
-693 KPDSLIVLN
+693 KPDSLIVLEGIDN
-702 GMNDPSSIG
+702 KNVIG
-711 GASIDISDFSYTVI
+711 GIYINLSGFSYTELKKSHISCFKGNFNNVI
-725 QNSNLFSLEFDYYG
+725 
-739 IDKIKKTNN
+739 IDNN
-748 NIVKDNEISMLSD
+748 DIFQMPENYNHNGCNIYNNTIYTTGD
-761 GTFEKCNFFN
+761 GRFEKSNIIN
-771 NKRIHYYDGD
+771 NYARFDNDG
-781 DMNLTS
+781 
-787 CNLIGNCTDDRA
+787 LIGLN
-799 QSNAFGLQAL
+799 QFN
-809 HSSNIFSNKYGLTG
+809 SSNIWNTEHIGIQADAT
-823 AYISNGPKVYTTDT
+823 VYTTDT

-843 SNESLVRKGIYDI
+843 SKEATVRKSILDIY
-856 NNDYSTT
+856 NNYGTT
-863 EYDLSNMLTRPNAE
+863 EYDLSNMLTRPNAD
-877 AHGIV
+877 AHGVV
-882 WKVVVNG
+882 WKVVVDG

-1095 GDANGSGKVDV
+1095 GDANGSGNVDV
-1106 ADVVTTVNYASG
+1106 ADVITTVNYASG
-1118 QNPKPF
+1118 QEPKPF
-1124 IFEAADVNTDL
+1124 IFEAADINKDL

-1148 ILNPNADVSS
+1148 ILNPNTDVSS

-1168 ENGIVYV
+1168 ENGIVYI

-1185 IQIATEKGSQIKAT
+1185 IQIATEKGSEVTAT
-1199 DEMEGFEQTSSWLS
+1199 GEMEGFEQASSWLS
-1213 DNDFIYLAYSMS
+1213 DNDFLFLAYSMS
-1225 GKTLTAGKHAI
+1225 GKTLAAGKHAI

>member
-26 NEDEVVKVNARF
+26 NEDEVVKVDARF

-133 EEAVAKLSKLKD
+133 EEAVAKLAKLKD

-159 GAEAMAAQS
+159 GAEAMDAQS
-168 KALDEAQQQTADG
+168 KALDEAQQQTAGG
-181 ENRAVSFNDPL
+181 ENRDVSFNDPL

-289 AVAGNGIGIV
+289 AVGGNGIGIV

-345 YGESR
+345 YGESK

-373 MCLNH
+373 ICLNH
-378 KHGRGDPAPMY
+378 AHPERGQFAPKPMY

-397 GVQAMSSEGNITD
+397 GVQAMDSEGYRAGF
-410 WSNYDDDG
+410 SNYDDNG
-418 PTYSEWGEAKLYNYE
+418 PTYSEWGEDKLYNYE

-438 VNIESTYPGG
+438 ANIESTYPGG

-478 KEYLFGDLINAC
+478 KEYLFGDLINARAA
-490 SETGGLDIYKAFSI
+490 TGGLDIYKAFSI
-504 KDEDRT
+504 KDEDRI

-568 IVELIK
+568 IVEFIK
-574 KEADFGAEL
+574 KEADFGSEL

-588 GKSDEPLRIKIN
+588 GKSTEPLRIKIN

-640 LIKENTTLYPN
+640 VIKKDMTLYPN
-651 VHYIVTKTIAVP
+651 VHYIVTKNLAISK
-663 QGVTLTIKPGTILD
+663 GVTLTIKPGTKLE
-677 FKNTN
+677 FKDTYFTN
-682 IKNVGTINAIG
+682 NGTINAAG
-693 KPDSLIVLN
+693 KPDSLIVLEGIDN
-702 GMNDPSSIG
+702 KNVIG
-711 GASIDISDFSYTVI
+711 GVYINLSGFSYTELKKSHISCFKGNFNNVI
-725 QNSNLFSLEFDYYG
+725 
-739 IDKIKKTNN
+739 IDNN
-748 NIVKDNEISMLSD
+748 DIFQMPENYNHNGCNIYNNTIYTTGD
-761 GTFEKCNFFN
+761 GRFEKSNIIN
-771 NKRIHYYDGD
+771 NYARFDNDG
-781 DMNLTS
+781 
-787 CNLIGNCTDDRA
+787 LIGLN
-799 QSNAFGLQAL
+799 QFN
-809 HSSNIFSNKYGLTG
+809 SSNIWNTEHIGIQADAT
-823 AYISNGPKVYTTDT
+823 VYTTDT

-843 SNESLVRKGIYDI
+843 SKEATVRKSILDIY
-856 NNDYSTT
+856 NNYGTT
-863 EYDLSNMLTRPNAE
+863 EYDLSNMLTRPNAD
-877 AHGIV
+877 AHGVV
-882 WKVVVNG
+882 WKVVVDG

-931 PYTQIPIAEEG
+931 PYTQIPIAEDG

-948 TVYTTYLTITG
+948 TVYTAYLTITG

-1095 GDANGSGKVDV
+1095 GDANGSGNVDV
-1106 ADVVTTVNYASG
+1106 ADVITTVNYASG
-1118 QNPKPF
+1118 LEPKPF

-1185 IQIATEKGSQIKAT
+1185 IQIATEKGSQIKAS

-1236 LNIGNAKIMDIRLS
+1236 LNIGDAKIMDIRLS

>member
-26 NEDEVVKVNARF
+26 NEDEVVKVDARF

-159 GAEAMAAQS
+159 GAETMAAQS
-168 KALDEAQQQTADG
+168 KALDEAQQQTAGG
-181 ENRAVSFNDPL
+181 ENRAVSFNDPI

-289 AVAGNGIGIV
+289 AVGGNGIGIV

-361 KAVLVAAAGNDG
+361 KAILVAAAGNDG

-378 KHGRGDPAPMY
+378 KHPEKSQPAPMPMY

-397 GVQAMSSEGNITD
+397 GVQAMNSEGNITD
-410 WSNYDDDG
+410 WSNYDDNG
-418 PTYSEWGEAKLYNYE
+418 PTYSAWGEDKLYNYE

-469 LIQTKEYVN
+469 LIQSKEYAN
-478 KEYLFGDLINAC
+478 KEYLFGDLINAR

-504 KDEDRT
+504 KDEDRI

-574 KEADFGAEL
+574 KEADFGSEL

-588 GKSDEPLRIKIN
+588 GKSVEPLRIKIN
-600 DKCADNRRIRLV
+600 DNCADNRHIRLV
-612 LKGTCDGMQG
+612 IKGTCDNMEG
-622 EFTQE
+622 EITQD

-640 LIKENTTLYPN
+640 VIKKDMTLYPN
-651 VHYIVTKTIAVP
+651 VHYIVTKNLAIP
-663 QGVTLTIKPGTILD
+663 EGVTLTIKPGTKLE
-677 FKNTN
+677 FKDTYFTN
-682 IKNVGTINAIG
+682 NGTINAAG
-693 KPDSLIVLN
+693 KPDSLIVLEGIAN
-702 GMNDPSSIG
+702 KNEND
-711 GASIDISDFSYTVI
+711 GAYINLSGFSYTELKKSHISYLNGNFNNVI
-725 QNSNLFSLEFDYYG
+725 IDNNDISRTPDLENNNNNNGCNIYNNTIYVTGDGRFEKSNL
-739 IDKIKKTNN
+739 INN
-748 NIVKDNEISMLSD
+748 YA
-761 GTFEKCNFFN
+761 C
-771 NKRIHYYDGD
+771 YDDIG
-781 DMNLTS
+781 
-787 CNLIGNCTDDRA
+787 LIGLN
-799 QSNAFGLQAL
+799 QFN
-809 HSSNIFSNKYGLTG
+809 SSNIWNTEHIGIKADAT
-823 AYISNGPKVYTTDT
+823 VYTTDT

-843 SNESLVRKGIYDI
+843 SKEATVRKSILDI
-856 NNDYSTT
+856 NNDYYTT

-877 AHGIV
+877 AHGVV
-882 WKVVVNG
+882 WKVVVDG

-931 PYTQIPIAEEG
+931 PYTQIPIAEDG

-1086 AVTPMTSTL
+1086 AVTPMTSTI
-1095 GDANGSGKVDV
+1095 GDANGSGNVDV
-1106 ADVVTTVNYASG
+1106 ADVITTVNYASG
-1118 QNPKPF
+1118 QEPKPF
-1124 IFEAADVNTDL
+1124 IFEAADINKDL

-1148 ILNPNADVSS
+1148 ILNPNTDVSS

>member
-1 MKLHYIFTVAL
+1 MYK
-12 TALMAI
+12 
-18 PAMAQDRN
+18 
-26 NEDEVVKVNARF
+26 
-38 SAYNYREGELI
+38 
-49 VKFKDQSAAQIK
+49 
-61 APRRTKFRTS
+61 TKPT
-71 GVNSIDA
+71 
-78 TLRALGV
+78 
-85 SEVEELMPLSGHQ
+85 
-98 PVKRLARSVNGQTVT
+98 
-113 APAMNRVYLMRYNKA
+113 
-128 KVRNV
+128 
-133 EEAVAKLSKLKD
+133 
-145 VEYAE
+145 
-150 PNRIVYALG
+150 G
-159 GAEAMAAQS
+159 GKNIS
-168 KALDEAQQQTADG
+168 YD
-181 ENRAVSFNDPL
+181 DPL
-192 FGNQWGLQS
+192 FGQQWGLQT
-201 MQIPLLWQEPFI
+201 MKLPQLWQQPII
-213 TNKRPVIAI
+213 TQKRPIIAI

-238 WTNAKEAEGAE
+238 WTNTKESEGAE
-249 EYDDDGN
+249 DYDDDGN
-256 GFNDDVHGW
+256 GFKDDLHGW

-289 AVAGNGIGIV
+289 AVGGNGIGIV

-345 YGESR
+345 YGESK

-378 KHGRGDPAPMY
+378 KHPEKAQNFPMPMY

-397 GVQAMSSEGNITD
+397 GVQAMNGEGNITD
-410 WSNYDDDG
+410 WSNYDDNG
-418 PTYSEWGEAKLYNYE
+418 PTYSAWGEDKLYNYE

-438 VNIESTYPGG
+438 ANIESTYPGG

-469 LIQTKEYVN
+469 LIQSKEYAN

-490 SETGGLDIYKAFSI
+490 STTGGLDIYKAFSI
-504 KDEDRT
+504 KDEDRK

-568 IVELIK
+568 IVEFIK
-574 KEADFGAEL
+574 KEADFGSEL

-588 GKSDEPLRIKIN
+588 GKSAEPLRIKIN
-600 DKCADNRRIRLV
+600 DNCADNRHIRLV
-612 LKGTCDGMQG
+612 IKGTCDGM
-622 EFTQE
+622 ESE
-627 ITLTVENGVEIGG
+627 ITQDITLIVENGVEIGG
-640 LIKENTTLYPN
+640 VIRKDMTLYPN
-651 VHYIVTKTIAVP
+651 VHYIVTKNLAIP
-663 QGVTLTIKPGTILD
+663 KGVTLTIKPGTKLE
-677 FKNTN
+677 FKGTYFEN
-682 IKNVGTINAIG
+682 KGTINAAG
-693 KPDSLIVLN
+693 KPDSLIVLE
-702 GMNDPSSIG
+702 GMRNKANWMGD
-711 GASIDISDFSYTVI
+711 ASINLSGFSYTEVK
-725 QNSNLFSLEFDYYG
+725 NSYAQSISGDYNNVFFNHNL
-739 IDKIKKTNN
+739 I
-748 NIVKDNEISMLSD
+748 LSD
-761 GTFEKCNFFN
+761 YWQYTISNCNCNIYN
-771 NKRIHYYDGD
+771 NRINQCDINFVKSNIINNDAFSRDNSLINLDGVE
-781 DMNLTS
+781 
-787 CNLIGNCTDDRA
+787 
-799 QSNAFGLQAL
+799 
-809 HSSNIFSNKYGLTG
+809 SSNIWNSERVGINKG
-823 AYISNGPKVYTTDT
+823 ATVFTTDF

-843 SNESLVRKGIYDI
+843 SKEATVRKSILDIY
-856 NNDYSTT
+856 NYYGAT
-863 EYDLSNMLTRPNAE
+863 EYDLSNMLTRPNAD
-877 AHGIV
+877 AHGVV
-882 WKVVVNG
+882 WKVVVDG

-948 TVYTTYLTITG
+948 TVYTAYLTITG

-980 EIPYENSRFNV
+980 EIPYENTRFNV

-1106 ADVVTTVNYASG
+1106 ADVITTVNYASG

-1185 IQIATEKGSQIKAT
+1185 IQIATEKGSEVTAT
-1199 DEMEGFEQTSSWLS
+1199 GEMEGFEQASSWLS

-1257 EAKAGQETSVTRL
+1257 EAKAGELSSITRL
-1270 GADVMNVS
+1270 GSDVMNVS

>member
-168 KALDEAQQQTADG
+168 KALDEAQQQTAGG

-192 FGNQWGLQS
+192 FSNQWGLQS

-289 AVAGNGIGIV
+289 AVGGNGIGIV

-345 YGESR
+345 YGESK

-378 KHGRGDPAPMY
+378 AHPERGQFAPKPMY

-397 GVQAMSSEGNITD
+397 GVQAMNSEGNITG
-410 WSNYDDDG
+410 WSNYDDNG
-418 PTYSEWGEAKLYNYE
+418 PTYTEWGEDKLYNYE

-438 VNIESTYPGG
+438 ANIESTYPGG

-469 LIQTKEYVN
+469 LIQSKEYVN
-478 KEYLFGDLINAC
+478 KEYLFGDLINARAA
-490 SETGGLDIYKAFSI
+490 TGGLDIYKAFSI
-504 KDEDRT
+504 KDEDRK

-568 IVELIK
+568 IVEFIK

-588 GKSDEPLRIKIN
+588 GKSAEPLRIKIN
-600 DKCADNRRIRLV
+600 DKCADNRHIRLV

-622 EFTQE
+622 EFTQD

-640 LIKENTTLYPN
+640 VIKKDMTLYPN
-651 VHYIVTKTIAVP
+651 VHYIVTKNLAIP
-663 QGVTLTIKPGTILD
+663 EGVTLTIKPGTKLE
-677 FKNTN
+677 FKDTYFTN
-682 IKNVGTINAIG
+682 NGTINAAG
-693 KPDSLIVLN
+693 KPDSLIVLEGIDN
-702 GMNDPSSIG
+702 KNVIG
-711 GASIDISDFSYTVI
+711 GVYINLSGFSYTELKKSHISCFKGNFNNVI
-725 QNSNLFSLEFDYYG
+725 
-739 IDKIKKTNN
+739 IDNN
-748 NIVKDNEISMLSD
+748 DIFQMPENYNHNGCNIYNNTIYTTGD
-761 GTFEKCNFFN
+761 GRFEKSNIIN
-771 NKRIHYYDGD
+771 NYARFDNDG
-781 DMNLTS
+781 
-787 CNLIGNCTDDRA
+787 LIGLN
-799 QSNAFGLQAL
+799 QFN
-809 HSSNIFSNKYGLTG
+809 SSNIWNTEHIGIQADAT
-823 AYISNGPKVYTTDT
+823 VYTTDT

-843 SNESLVRKGIYDI
+843 SKEATVRKSILDIY
-856 NNDYSTT
+856 NNYGTT
-863 EYDLSNMLTRPNAE
+863 EYDLSNMLTRPNADD
-877 AHGIV
+877 HGVV
-882 WKVVVNG
+882 WKVVVDG

-920 VTPMVAMGVRP
+920 VTPMVAMGVRM
-931 PYTQIPIAEEG
+931 PYTQIPIAEDG

-948 TVYTTYLTITG
+948 TVYTAYLTITG

-999 STGFMGEAG
+999 STGFMGKAG

-1095 GDANGSGKVDV
+1095 GDANGSGNVDV
-1106 ADVVTTVNYASG
+1106 ADVITTVNYASG
-1118 QNPKPF
+1118 QEPKPF
-1124 IFEAADVNTDL
+1124 IFEAADINKDL

-1148 ILNPNADVSS
+1148 ILNPNTDVSS

-1185 IQIATEKGSQIKAT
+1185 IQIATEKGSQIKTT
-1199 DEMEGFEQTSSWLS
+1199 DEMDGFEQTSSWLS
-1213 DNDFIYLAYSMS
+1213 DNDFLFLAYSMS

>member
-1 MKLHYIFTVAL
+1 MHKSSL
-12 TALMAI
+12 T
-18 PAMAQDRN
+18 
-26 NEDEVVKVNARF
+26 
-38 SAYNYREGELI
+38 
-49 VKFKDQSAAQIK
+49 
-61 APRRTKFRTS
+61 
-71 GVNSIDA
+71 
-78 TLRALGV
+78 
-85 SEVEELMPLSGHQ
+85 
-98 PVKRLARSVNGQTVT
+98 
-113 APAMNRVYLMRYNKA
+113 
-128 KVRNV
+128 
-133 EEAVAKLSKLKD
+133 
-145 VEYAE
+145 
-150 PNRIVYALG
+150 G
-159 GAEAMAAQS
+159 GGKNIS
-168 KALDEAQQQTADG
+168 YD
-181 ENRAVSFNDPL
+181 DPL
-192 FGNQWGLQS
+192 FGQQWGLQT
-201 MQIPLLWQEPFI
+201 MKLPQLWQQPII
-213 TNKRPVIAI
+213 TQKRPIIAI

-238 WTNAKEAEGAE
+238 WTNTKESEGAE
-249 EYDDDGN
+249 DYDDDGN
-256 GFNDDVHGW
+256 GFKDDLHGW

-289 AVAGNGIGIV
+289 AVGGNGIGIV

-345 YGESR
+345 YGESK

-361 KAVLVAAAGNDG
+361 KAILVAAAGNDG

-378 KHGRGDPAPMY
+378 AHPGRGQTSPAPMY
-389 PASYTFVL
+389 PGSYTFVL
-397 GVQAMSSEGNITD
+397 GVQAMNSKGNITD
-410 WSNYDDDG
+410 WSNYDDNG
-418 PTYSEWGEAKLYNYE
+418 PTYSAWGEDKLYNYE

-438 VNIESTYPGG
+438 ANIESTYPGG

-469 LIQTKEYVN
+469 LIQSKEYAN

-490 SETGGLDIYKAFSI
+490 SATGGLDIYKAFSI
-504 KDEDRT
+504 KDEDRI

-532 PDAGEV
+532 PDAGEI
-538 IDFYP
+538 IDIYP

-553 NIKLSIELGENEDPQ
+553 NIKLSIDLGENEDPQ
-568 IVELIK
+568 IVEFIK
-574 KEADFGAEL
+574 KEADFGSEL

-588 GKSDEPLRIKIN
+588 GKSAEPLRIKIN
-600 DKCADNRRIRLV
+600 DNCADNRHIRLV
-612 LKGTCDGMQG
+612 IKGTCDGM
-622 EFTQE
+622 EDEITQD

-640 LIKENTTLYPN
+640 VIRKDMTLYPN
-651 VHYIVTKTIAVP
+651 VHYIVTKNLAIP
-663 QGVTLTIKPGTILD
+663 EGVTLTIKPGTKLE
-677 FKNTN
+677 FKGTYFSNW
-682 IKNVGTINAIG
+682 GTINAAG
-693 KPDSLIVLN
+693 KPDSLIVLE
-702 GMNDPSSIG
+702 GMDDKASSSFH
-711 GASIDISDFSYTVI
+711 GASINLSGFSYTELRNSRLGSYIGNYNNVI
-725 QNSNLFSLEFDYYG
+725 
-739 IDKIKKTNN
+739 INN
-748 NIVKDNEISMLSD
+748 NLIDWLNAQEASNYKYENHTCNIYNNYINICSTKES
-761 GTFEKCNFFN
+761 EKCNLIN
-771 NKRIHYYDGD
+771 NYAQRNY
-781 DMNLTS
+781 M
-787 CNLIGNCTDDRA
+787 CNIDLSI
-799 QSNAFGLQAL
+799 FK
-809 HSSNIFSNKYGLTG
+809 SSNIWNTG
-823 AYISNGPKVYTTDT
+823 NFNFRKGVIVFTPEF

-843 SNESLVRKGIYDI
+843 SKEATVRKSILDI
-856 NNDYSTT
+856 HNDYGTT

-877 AHGIV
+877 AHGVV
-882 WKVVVNG
+882 WKVVVDG

-974 KDNEGF
+974 KDDEGF
-980 EIPYENSRFNV
+980 EIPYENTRFNV

-1086 AVTPMTSTL
+1086 AVTPMTSTI

-1106 ADVVTTVNYASG
+1106 ADVITTVNYASG
-1118 QNPKPF
+1118 QEPKPF

-1148 ILNPNADVSS
+1148 ILNPNADVNS

-1185 IQIATEKGSQIKAT
+1185 IQIATDKGSEVTAT
-1199 DEMEGFEQTSSWLS
+1199 GEMEGFEQASSWLS

-1257 EAKAGQETSVTRL
+1257 EAKAGELSSITRL
-1270 GADVMNVS
+1270 GSDVMNVS

-1295 KKLPAGVYIVDGK
+1295 NRLPAGVYIVDGK

>member
-1 MKLHYIFTVAL
+1 MELHRIFTIAL
-12 TALMAI
+12 TALAAI
-18 PAMAQDRN
+18 PTMAQDRN
-26 NEDEVVKVNARF
+26 NEDEVVKVDARF
-38 SAYNYREGELI
+38 SAYNYREGEVI
-49 VKFKDQSAAQIK
+49 VKFKDQSAAQIN

-78 TLRALGV
+78 TLRELGV
-85 SEVEELMPLSGHQ
+85 SEVEALMPLSGNQ
-98 PVKRLARSVNGQTVT
+98 QVKRLARSVNGKTVA
-113 APAMNRVYLMRYNKA
+113 APAMNRIYLMHFDKT
-128 KVRNV
+128 KVRNT
-133 EEAVAKLSKLKD
+133 EEAVAKLAKLAD

-159 GAEAMAAQS
+159 NTESQAGQS
-168 KALDEAQQQTADG
+168 KALMDVQDQANGGGKNISYD
-181 ENRAVSFNDPL
+181 DPL
-192 FGNQWGLQS
+192 FGQQWGLQT
-201 MQIPLLWQEPFI
+201 MKLPQLWQQPII
-213 TNKRPVIAI
+213 TQKRPIIAI

-238 WTNAKEAEGAE
+238 WTNTKESEGAE
-249 EYDDDGN
+249 DYDDDGN
-256 GFNDDVHGW
+256 GFKDDLHGW

-289 AVAGNGIGIV
+289 AVGGNGIGIV

-345 YGESR
+345 YGESK
-350 AEEQALGRAYQ
+350 AQEQALGRAYQ

-373 MCLNH
+373 KCLNH
-378 KHGRGDPAPMY
+378 AHPGQFAPAPMY

-397 GVQAMSSEGNITD
+397 GVQAMNSKGNITG
-410 WSNYDDDG
+410 WSNYDDNG
-418 PTYSEWGEAKLYNYE
+418 PTYTEWGEDKLYNYE

-438 VNIESTYPGG
+438 ANIESTYPGG

-469 LIQTKEYVN
+469 LIQSKEYAN
-478 KEYLFGDLINAC
+478 KEYLFGDLIYAC
-490 SETGGLDIYKAFSI
+490 STTGGLDIYKAFSI
-504 KDEDRT
+504 KDEDRI

-532 PDAGEV
+532 PDAGEI

-568 IVELIK
+568 IVEFIK
-574 KEADFGAEL
+574 KETDFGSEL

-588 GKSDEPLRIKIN
+588 GKSAEPLRIKIN
-600 DKCADNRRIRLV
+600 DKCADNRHIRLV
-612 LKGTCDGMQG
+612 IKGTCDGM
-622 EFTQE
+622 ESEITQD
-627 ITLTVENGVEIGG
+627 ITLTIENGVEIGG
-640 LIKENTTLYPN
+640 VIKEDMTLYPN
-651 VHYIVTKTIAVP
+651 VHYIVTTNLAIP
-663 QGVTLTIKPGTILD
+663 EGVTLTIKPGTKLE
-677 FKNTN
+677 FKGTYFEN
-682 IKNVGTINAIG
+682 KGTINAAG
-693 KPDSLIVLN
+693 KPDSLIVLE
-702 GMNDPSSIG
+702 GMRNKANWMGD
-711 GASIDISDFSYTVI
+711 ASINLSGFSYTEVK
-725 QNSNLFSLEFDYYG
+725 NSYAQSISGDYNNVFFNHNL
-739 IDKIKKTNN
+739 I
-748 NIVKDNEISMLSD
+748 LSD
-761 GTFEKCNFFN
+761 YWQYTISNCNCNIYN
-771 NKRIHYYDGD
+771 NRIDQCNINFVKSNIINNDAFSRDNSLINLDGVE
-781 DMNLTS
+781 
-787 CNLIGNCTDDRA
+787 
-799 QSNAFGLQAL
+799 
-809 HSSNIFSNKYGLTG
+809 SSNIWNSGRVGINKG
-823 AYISNGPKVYTTDT
+823 ATVFTTDF

-843 SNESLVRKGIYDI
+843 SKEATVRKSILDIY
-856 NNDYSTT
+856 NYYGAT
-863 EYDLSNMLTRPNAE
+863 EYDLSNMLTRPNAD
-877 AHGIV
+877 AHGVV
-882 WKVVVNG
+882 WKVVVDG

-931 PYTQIPIAEEG
+931 PYTQIPIAEDG

-948 TVYTTYLTITG
+948 LIYTAYLTITG

-1106 ADVVTTVNYASG
+1106 ADVITTVNYASG
-1118 QNPKPF
+1118 QEPKPF

-1185 IQIATEKGSQIKAT
+1185 IQIATEKGSEVTAT
-1199 DEMEGFEQTSSWLS
+1199 GEMEGFEQASSWLS

-1257 EAKAGQETSVTRL
+1257 EAKAGELSSITRL
-1270 GADVMNVS
+1270 GSDVMNVS

>member
-98 PVKRLARSVNGQTVT
+98 PVMRLARSVNGQTVT

-159 GAEAMAAQS
+159 GAETMAAQS
-168 KALDEAQQQTADG
+168 KALDEAQQQTAGG

-289 AVAGNGIGIV
+289 AVGGNGIGIV

-345 YGESR
+345 YGESK

-373 MCLNH
+373 ICLNH
-378 KHGRGDPAPMY
+378 AHPERGQFAPKPMY

-397 GVQAMSSEGNITD
+397 GVQAMDSEGYRAGF
-410 WSNYDDDG
+410 SNYDDNG
-418 PTYSEWGEAKLYNYE
+418 PTYSEWGEDKLYNYE

-438 VNIESTYPGG
+438 ANIESTYPGG

-478 KEYLFGDLINAC
+478 KEYLFGDLINARAA
-490 SETGGLDIYKAFSI
+490 TGGLDIYKTFSI
-504 KDEDRT
+504 KDEDRI

-532 PDAGEV
+532 PDTGEV
-538 IDFYP
+538 IDLYP

-640 LIKENTTLYPN
+640 VIKKDMTLYPN
-651 VHYIVTKTIAVP
+651 VHYIVTKNLAISK
-663 QGVTLTIKPGTILD
+663 GVTLTIKPGTKLE
-677 FKNTN
+677 FKDTYFTN
-682 IKNVGTINAIG
+682 NGTINAAG
-693 KPDSLIVLN
+693 KPDSLIVLEGIDN
-702 GMNDPSSIG
+702 KNVIG
-711 GASIDISDFSYTVI
+711 GVYINLSGFSYTELKKSHISCFKGNFNNVI
-725 QNSNLFSLEFDYYG
+725 
-739 IDKIKKTNN
+739 IDNN
-748 NIVKDNEISMLSD
+748 DIFQMPENYNHNGCNIYNNTIYTTGD
-761 GTFEKCNFFN
+761 GRFEKSNIIN
-771 NKRIHYYDGD
+771 NYARFDNDG
-781 DMNLTS
+781 
-787 CNLIGNCTDDRA
+787 LIGLN
-799 QSNAFGLQAL
+799 QFN
-809 HSSNIFSNKYGLTG
+809 SSNIWNTEHIGIQADAT
-823 AYISNGPKVYTTDT
+823 VYTTDT

-843 SNESLVRKGIYDI
+843 SKEATVRKSILDIY
-856 NNDYSTT
+856 NNYGTT
-863 EYDLSNMLTRPNAE
+863 EYDLSNMLTRPNAD
-877 AHGIV
+877 AHGVV
-882 WKVVVNG
+882 WKVVVDG

-920 VTPMVAMGVRP
+920 VTPMVAMGVRM
-931 PYTQIPIAEEG
+931 PYTQIPIAEDG

-948 TVYTTYLTITG
+948 TVYTAYLTITG

-1095 GDANGSGKVDV
+1095 GDANGSGNVDV
-1106 ADVVTTVNYASG
+1106 ADVITTVNYASG
-1118 QNPKPF
+1118 LEPKPF